1 MKRTVSKICLA
12 VLWAL
17 SLIVMVALIFFS
29 VPYLNDAI
37 TCGGVNSIG
46 QFSSKIVELVD
57 GWKLPGLSSQ
67 EWIDIFMALIV
78 VILLGISIWPAIVAY
93 KKPKAVIDNDG
104 EVTTKAA
111 SVEKN
116 EKKHGFGHFVL
127 AFFAIVVWL
136 LTLIVICG
144 MIAVFVPSIRLSMYD
159 SRTVLYWRKLAVEAL
174 SGLSGIP
181 VLGYF
186 ALFVVI
192 ILVVLIALSV
202 LLGVLAFKKPKE
214 EDEDE
219 LLAQEQATLLEGAPV
234 TVEQV
239 NAEQKVEQKQ
249 PIEKVVK
256 NDILH
261 KDERIKRGVFKG
273 LAIFLWIVEGFTLIA
288 LIAIAIPPVRHFLT
302 DHITSIG
309 YWAYMIVNNIGL
321 VWFYVGYVLVMV
333 VLALLSAWFASI
345 GYKKAKVETAPDKE
359 LEVGKNDSVVPFV
372 DSNGNFGHVVV
383 KDDSVSPLKKYSDGT
398 LTENQLDMEFDWHNY
413 VHHKPVVRIVLAVV
427 LFFVGAFLVL
437 LRVISYGRFAMF
449 KSLASFVDP
458 VNEVLD
464 RYVLNGLFGAYKN
477 IEIFS
482 IGSHAFTAA
491 QLLDGFFTVL
501 MVYILAFLVILFAT
515 FIAWC
520 FRKPGAVKRANKA
533 REKYLNS
540 IIGHDFDNEF
550 LPSASLNVGASQPK
564 DNATGEAM
572 EIDLD
577 KLGTGVKGFKSIE
590 GNYEGNIVN
599 DSTTSISLNSFE
611 SDVLIL
617 GKPLFESI
625 ADVKVQTQ
633 VPAYENIEEFAD
645 GQGNVTPV
653 DEIRPSD
660 REPSYWYDKN
670 EPVASEPIVEEVKSD
685 RPSDKTPD
693 YWYDRNFVLPI
704 QQPVIYESAT
714 AASKPVMVETKIEE
728 VVEES
733 KAKDYPTV
741 VFEPRPSDRNPS
753 YWYAKALEVASDKTP
768 DYWYNRN
775 KLKEVKDDLD
785 VVVDEKATVFVA
797 NSEEDVIETDL
808 DKRILNAI
816 EPFNLIPVEEAGE
829 KASDKAPNYWY
840 DKNEIRP
847 SDREPDYWYDKN
859 EVIEEVKE
867 DRPSDKTPDYW
878 YDKNE
883 IRPSDREPD
892 YWYNRNVVEAEENDV
907 LENDFDRR
915 VIHALNPENLTP
927 VCEEGTGEK
936 ASDEE
941 PDYWYDKNEIRPS
954 DRELSYWYDKNEP
967 VASEPVVE
975 EAKSDRP
982 SDKTPDYWYGRNEV
996 KVVEEAKSDSAS
1008 DKTPDYWYDQN
1019 EPEPEIE
1026 VIKEIRPSDRE
1037 PNYWYDKNEEVE
1049 QEPVVKEL
1057 RPSDREPWYWYG
1069 DPEPVIEKQPEEVK
1083 VEEPV
1088 YEFKGE
1094 RASNFEPE
1102 HWYHLAKI
1110 DSERRASD
1118 EDPEYWY
1125 GDSEPVIEKQP
1136 EEVKV
1141 EEPVYEFKGERAS
1154 NFEPEHWYHLAKID
1168 SERRASD
1175 EDPEY
1180 WYGDSEPVIE
1190 KQPEEVKVEEPV
1202 YEFKG
1207 ERASN
1212 FEPEHWYHLAKIDSE
1227 RRASD
1232 EDPEYWYKRN
1242 EVKKHPNVKRMGA
1255 PIPEPIEDAG
1265 FDVEPLSPVQ
1275 PIKKDEPT
1283 PLPEEGEVK
1292 PVVVAPVKLDKSD
1305 ISEVASMDNIKPV
1318 EARVVRFQLKKIKG
1332 NYKGDLTPEEAFNKA
1347 VTNQAMIVTP
1357 MLQGQGSNKGSKYL
1371 ANRASKERADVRR
1384 TGYVSAVSVNPEENH
1399 DTTKKFDKPVSEFK
1413 SIREWAQAKKKF
1425 EEEQKLLANSGNED
1439 VVEPVKPIVVVE
1451 QAPKPVESKSE
1462 ASIKKPSPVKAS
1474 IVEPLDLDDL
1484 GDLDP
1489 VTPLDPIKNKS
1500 KGE

>member
-17 SLIVMVALIFFS
+17 SLIVVVALIFFS

-67 EWIDIFMALIV
+67 GWIDIFMALIV

-104 EVTTKAA
+104 AVTTKAA

-144 MIAVFVPSIRLSMYD
+144 MIAVFVPSIRLSLYD

-234 TVEQV
+234 AVEQV

-273 LAIFLWIVEGFTLIA
+273 LAIFLWVVEGFMLIA

-302 DHITSIG
+302 DHITPIG
-309 YWAYMIVNNIGL
+309 YWAYMIVNNIGY

-449 KSLASFVDP
+449 KTLASFVEP
-458 VNEVLD
+458 VNEVID

-501 MVYILAFLVILFAT
+501 MVYILAFLVLLFAT

-572 EIDLD
+572 EFDLD

-670 EPVASEPIVEEVKSD
+670 EPVASESVVEEAKSD

-775 KLKEVKDDLD
+775 KVKEVKDDLN

-816 EPFNLIPVEEAGE
+816 EPFNLIPVEEAGD

-840 DKNEIRP
+840 GKNVIRS
-847 SDREPDYWYDKN
+847 SDREPDYWF
-859 EVIEEVKE
+859 
-867 DRPSDKTPDYW
+867 
-878 YDKNE
+878 DKNE
-883 IRPSDREPD
+883 IRSSDREPD
-892 YWYNRNVVEAEENDV
+892 YWYNRNVVETEENDV

-915 VIHALNPENLTP
+915 VIHALNPDNLTP

-954 DRELSYWYDKNEP
+954 DREPSYWYDKNEP
-967 VASEPVVE
+967 VTSEPVVE
-975 EAKSDRP
+975 EAKSDRPSDKTPDYWYENNAVCASNREPDYWYDKNEPEACEPAVEEVKSDRP

-1037 PNYWYDKNEEVE
+1037 PNYWYDKNEEIE

-1069 DPEPVIEKQPEEVK
+1069 DSEPVIEKQPEEVK
-1083 VEEPV
+1083 LEEPV

-1102 HWYHLAKI
+1102 HWYYLAKI

-1118 EDPEYWY
+1118 EE
-1125 GDSEPVIEKQP
+1125 
-1136 EEVKV
+1136 
-1141 EEPVYEFKGERAS
+1141 
-1154 NFEPEHWYHLAKID
+1154 
-1168 SERRASD
+1168 
-1175 EDPEY
+1175 
-1180 WYGDSEPVIE
+1180 
-1190 KQPEEVKVEEPV
+1190 
-1202 YEFKG
+1202 
-1207 ERASN
+1207 
-1212 FEPEHWYHLAKIDSE
+1212 
-1227 RRASD
+1227 
-1232 EDPEYWYKRN
+1232 PEYWYKRN

-1292 PVVVAPVKLDKSD
+1292 PVVVAPVKLNKSD

-1347 VTNQAMIVTP
+1347 VTNQATIVTP
-1357 MLQGQGSNKGSKYL
+1357 MLQGQGLNKGSKYL

-1399 DTTKKFDKPVSEFK
+1399 DTSKKFDKPVSEFK

>member
-17 SLIVMVALIFFS
+17 SLIVVVALIFFS

-67 EWIDIFMALIV
+67 GWIDIFMALIV

-144 MIAVFVPSIRLSMYD
+144 MIAVFVPSIRLSLYD

-214 EDEDE
+214 DEDE
-219 LLAQEQATLLEGAPV
+219 LLAQEQATLLESAPV
-234 TVEQV
+234 VEQANV
-239 NAEQKVEQKQ
+239 EQKVEQKQ

-273 LAIFLWIVEGFTLIA
+273 LAIFLWVVEGLMLIA
-288 LIAIAIPPVRHFLT
+288 LIAVAIPPVRHFLI
-302 DHITSIG
+302 DHITPIG
-309 YWAYMIVNNIGL
+309 YWAYMIVNNIGY
-321 VWFYVGYVLVMV
+321 VWFYVGYALIMV
-333 VLALLSAWFASI
+333 VLALLSALFASI

-449 KSLASFVDP
+449 KTLASFVEP
-458 VNEVLD
+458 VNKFID

-482 IGSHAFTAA
+482 IGSHSFTAA

-501 MVYILAFLVILFAT
+501 MVYILAFLVLLFAT

-625 ADVKVQTQ
+625 ADVKAQTQ

-670 EPVASEPIVEEVKSD
+670 EPVACEPVVEEVKSD

-775 KLKEVKDDLD
+775 KVKEIKDESD

-816 EPFNLIPVEEAGE
+816 EPFNLIPVEEAGD
-829 KASDKAPNYWY
+829 KASDKVPNYWY
-840 DKNEIRP
+840 DKNEIRS
-847 SDREPDYWYDKN
+847 SDREPDYWF
-859 EVIEEVKE
+859 
-867 DRPSDKTPDYW
+867 
-878 YDKNE
+878 DKNE
-883 IRPSDREPD
+883 IRSSDREPD

-915 VIHALNPENLTP
+915 VIHALNPDNLTP
-927 VCEEGTGEK
+927 VCEEETGEK

-954 DRELSYWYDKNEP
+954 DREPSYWYDKNEP
-967 VASEPVVE
+967 EACEPVVE
-975 EAKSDRP
+975 ETKSDRSSDKTPDYWYDKNEVIEEVKEDRP

-1069 DPEPVIEKQPEEVK
+1069 DPEPVIEKKPEEVK

-1118 EDPEYWY
+1118 EE
-1125 GDSEPVIEKQP
+1125 
-1136 EEVKV
+1136 
-1141 EEPVYEFKGERAS
+1141 
-1154 NFEPEHWYHLAKID
+1154 
-1168 SERRASD
+1168 
-1175 EDPEY
+1175 
-1180 WYGDSEPVIE
+1180 
-1190 KQPEEVKVEEPV
+1190 
-1202 YEFKG
+1202 
-1207 ERASN
+1207 
-1212 FEPEHWYHLAKIDSE
+1212 
-1227 RRASD
+1227 
-1232 EDPEYWYKRN
+1232 PEYWYKRN

-1292 PVVVAPVKLDKSD
+1292 PVVVAPVKLNKSD

-1318 EARVVRFQLKKIKG
+1318 EARIVRFQLKKIKG

-1399 DTTKKFDKPVSEFK
+1399 DTPKKFDKPVSEFK

-1425 EEEQKLLANSGNED
+1425 EEEQKLLVNSGNED

>member
-17 SLIVMVALIFFS
+17 SLIVVVALIFFS

-46 QFSSKIVELVD
+46 QFSSKIVKLVD

-67 EWIDIFMALIV
+67 GWIDIFMALIV

-144 MIAVFVPSIRLSMYD
+144 MIAVFVPSIRLSLYD

-214 EDEDE
+214 DEDE
-219 LLAQEQATLLEGAPV
+219 LLAQEQATLLEGAPA

-239 NAEQKVEQKQ
+239 NVEQKVEQKQ

-273 LAIFLWIVEGFTLIA
+273 LAIFLWVVEGLMLIA
-288 LIAIAIPPVRHFLT
+288 LIAVAIPPVRHFLI
-302 DHITSIG
+302 DHITPIG
-309 YWAYMIVNNIGL
+309 YWAYMIVNNIGY
-321 VWFYVGYVLVMV
+321 VWFYVGYALIMV
-333 VLALLSAWFASI
+333 VLALLSALFASI

-372 DSNGNFGHVVV
+372 DSNGNFGHVIV

-449 KSLASFVDP
+449 KTLASFVEP
-458 VNEVLD
+458 VNKFID

-501 MVYILAFLVILFAT
+501 MVYILAFLVLLFAT

-572 EIDLD
+572 EIDLEN
-577 KLGTGVKGFKSIE
+577 LGTGVKGFKSIE

-670 EPVASEPIVEEVKSD
+670 EPVACEPVVEEVKYD

-775 KLKEVKDDLD
+775 KVKEVKDDLD
-785 VVVDEKATVFVA
+785 VVVDEKATVFAA

-816 EPFNLIPVEEAGE
+816 EPFNLIPVEETVD

-840 DKNEIRP
+840 DKNVIRS
-847 SDREPDYWYDKN
+847 SDREPDYWF
-859 EVIEEVKE
+859 
-867 DRPSDKTPDYW
+867 
-878 YDKNE
+878 DKNE
-883 IRPSDREPD
+883 IRSSDREPD
-892 YWYNRNVVEAEENDV
+892 YWYNRNVVEAKENDV

-954 DRELSYWYDKNEP
+954 DREPSYWYDKNEP
-967 VASEPVVE
+967 VTSEPVVE
-975 EAKSDRP
+975 EAKSDRSSDKTPDYWYGKNEVIEEVTEDRP

-996 KVVEEAKSDSAS
+996 KVVEEVKSDSAS

-1019 EPEPEIE
+1019 EPEPEVE

-1037 PNYWYDKNEEVE
+1037 PDYWYDKNEEVE

-1083 VEEPV
+1083 LEEPV

-1118 EDPEYWY
+1118 E
-1125 GDSEPVIEKQP
+1125 EPK
-1136 EEVKV
+1136 
-1141 EEPVYEFKGERAS
+1141 
-1154 NFEPEHWYHLAKID
+1154 
-1168 SERRASD
+1168 
-1175 EDPEY
+1175 
-1180 WYGDSEPVIE
+1180 
-1190 KQPEEVKVEEPV
+1190 
-1202 YEFKG
+1202 
-1207 ERASN
+1207 
-1212 FEPEHWYHLAKIDSE
+1212 
-1227 RRASD
+1227 
-1232 EDPEYWYKRN
+1232 YWYKRN

-1292 PVVVAPVKLDKSD
+1292 PVVVAPVKLNKSD

-1318 EARVVRFQLKKIKG
+1318 EARIVRFQLKKIKG

-1399 DTTKKFDKPVSEFK
+1399 DTPKKFDKPVSEFK

>member
-17 SLIVMVALIFFS
+17 SLIVVVALIFFS

-67 EWIDIFMALIV
+67 GWIDIFMALIV

-501 MVYILAFLVILFAT
+501 MVYILAFLVLLFAT

-670 EPVASEPIVEEVKSD
+670 EPVASEPVVEEAKSD

-775 KLKEVKDDLD
+775 KVKEVKDDLD
-785 VVVDEKATVFVA
+785 VVVDERATVFVA

-816 EPFNLIPVEEAGE
+816 EPFNLIPVEEAGD

-883 IRPSDREPD
+883 IRPSDCEPD

-954 DRELSYWYDKNEP
+954 DREPSYWYDKNEP

-1118 EDPEYWY
+1118 EE
-1125 GDSEPVIEKQP
+1125 
-1136 EEVKV
+1136 
-1141 EEPVYEFKGERAS
+1141 
-1154 NFEPEHWYHLAKID
+1154 
-1168 SERRASD
+1168 
-1175 EDPEY
+1175 
-1180 WYGDSEPVIE
+1180 
-1190 KQPEEVKVEEPV
+1190 
-1202 YEFKG
+1202 
-1207 ERASN
+1207 
-1212 FEPEHWYHLAKIDSE
+1212 
-1227 RRASD
+1227 
-1232 EDPEYWYKRN
+1232 PEYWYKRN

-1357 MLQGQGSNKGSKYL
+1357 MLQGQGLNKGSKYL

>member
-17 SLIVMVALIFFS
+17 SLIVVVALIFFG

-67 EWIDIFMALIV
+67 GWIDIFMALIV

-93 KKPKAVIDNDG
+93 KKPKAVIDDDG

-144 MIAVFVPSIRLSMYD
+144 MIAVFVPSIRLSLYD

-214 EDEDE
+214 DEDE
-219 LLAQEQATLLEGAPV
+219 LLAQEQATLLEGAPA

-239 NAEQKVEQKQ
+239 NVEQKVEQKQ

-273 LAIFLWIVEGFTLIA
+273 LAIFLWIVEGFMLIA
-288 LIAIAIPPVRHFLT
+288 LIAIVIPPVRHFLI
-302 DHITSIG
+302 DHITPIG
-309 YWAYMIVNNIGL
+309 YWAYMIVNNIGY
-321 VWFYVGYVLVMV
+321 VWFYVGYALIMV
-333 VLALLSAWFASI
+333 VLALLSALFASI

-449 KSLASFVDP
+449 KTLASFVEP
-458 VNEVLD
+458 VNKFID

-501 MVYILAFLVILFAT
+501 MVYILAFLVLLFAT

-550 LPSASLNVGASQPK
+550 LPSASLNVGASKPK

-572 EIDLD
+572 EIDLEN
-577 KLGTGVKGFKSIE
+577 LGTGVKGFKSIE

-599 DSTTSISLNSFE
+599 DSITSISLNSFE

-670 EPVASEPIVEEVKSD
+670 EPVACEPVVEEAKSD

-775 KLKEVKDDLD
+775 KVKEVKDESD

-797 NSEEDVIETDL
+797 NSKEDVIETDL

-816 EPFNLIPVEEAGE
+816 EPFNLIPVEEAE
-829 KASDKAPNYWY
+829 DKASDKVPNYWY
-840 DKNEIRP
+840 DKNEIRS
-847 SDREPDYWYDKN
+847 SDREPSYWF
-859 EVIEEVKE
+859 
-867 DRPSDKTPDYW
+867 
-878 YDKNE
+878 DKNE

-915 VIHALNPENLTP
+915 VIHALNPDNLTP

-941 PDYWYDKNEIRPS
+941 PDYWYGKNEIRPS
-954 DRELSYWYDKNEP
+954 DREPSYWYDKNEP
-967 VASEPVVE
+967 VTSEPVVE

-982 SDKTPDYWYGRNEV
+982 SDKTPDYWYDKNEVIEEVKEDRPSDKTPDYWYGRNEV
-996 KVVEEAKSDSAS
+996 KVAEEVKSDSAS
-1008 DKTPDYWYDQN
+1008 DKTPDYWYAQN
-1019 EPEPEIE
+1019 EPEPEVE
-1026 VIKEIRPSDRE
+1026 VIKEI
-1037 PNYWYDKNEEVE
+1037 
-1049 QEPVVKEL
+1049 

-1083 VEEPV
+1083 LEEPV

-1118 EDPEYWY
+1118 E
-1125 GDSEPVIEKQP
+1125 EPK
-1136 EEVKV
+1136 
-1141 EEPVYEFKGERAS
+1141 
-1154 NFEPEHWYHLAKID
+1154 
-1168 SERRASD
+1168 
-1175 EDPEY
+1175 
-1180 WYGDSEPVIE
+1180 
-1190 KQPEEVKVEEPV
+1190 
-1202 YEFKG
+1202 
-1207 ERASN
+1207 
-1212 FEPEHWYHLAKIDSE
+1212 
-1227 RRASD
+1227 
-1232 EDPEYWYKRN
+1232 YWYKRN

-1275 PIKKDEPT
+1275 PIKKDEAT

-1292 PVVVAPVKLDKSD
+1292 PVVVAPVKLNKSD

-1347 VTNQAMIVTP
+1347 VTNQATIVTP

-1399 DTTKKFDKPVSEFK
+1399 DTSKKFDKPVSEFK

>member
-17 SLIVMVALIFFS
+17 SLIVVVALIFFS

-67 EWIDIFMALIV
+67 GWIDIFMALIV

-144 MIAVFVPSIRLSMYD
+144 MIAVFVPSIRLSLYD

-234 TVEQV
+234 AVEQV
-239 NAEQKVEQKQ
+239 NEEQKVEQKQ

-273 LAIFLWIVEGFTLIA
+273 LAIFLWIVEGFMLVA

-302 DHITSIG
+302 DHITPIG
-309 YWAYMIVNNIGL
+309 YWAYMIVNNIGY
-321 VWFYVGYVLVMV
+321 VWFYVGYALIMV
-333 VLALLSAWFASI
+333 VLALLSALFASI

-372 DSNGNFGHVVV
+372 DFNGNFGHVVV

-437 LRVISYGRFAMF
+437 LRVISYGKFAMF
-449 KSLASFVDP
+449 KTLASFVEP
-458 VNEVLD
+458 MNKFID
-464 RYVLNGLFGAYKN
+464 RYVLNGLFGAYNN

-501 MVYILAFLVILFAT
+501 MVYILAFLVLLFAT

-572 EIDLD
+572 EIDLEN
-577 KLGTGVKGFKSIE
+577 LGTGVKGFKSIE

-625 ADVKVQTQ
+625 ADVKAQTQ

-670 EPVASEPIVEEVKSD
+670 EPVACEPVVEEVKSD

-775 KLKEVKDDLD
+775 KVKEVKDDLD

-816 EPFNLIPVEEAGE
+816 EPFNLIPVEEAGD

-840 DKNEIRP
+840 DKNVIRS
-847 SDREPDYWYDKN
+847 SDREPDYWF
-859 EVIEEVKE
+859 
-867 DRPSDKTPDYW
+867 
-878 YDKNE
+878 DKNE
-883 IRPSDREPD
+883 IRSSDREPDYWFDKNEIRSSDREPD

-915 VIHALNPENLTP
+915 VIHALNPDNLTP

-941 PDYWYDKNEIRPS
+941 PDYWYDKNGIRPS
-954 DRELSYWYDKNEP
+954 DREPSYWYDKNAP
-967 VASEPVVE
+967 VTSEPVVE

-1118 EDPEYWY
+1118 EE
-1125 GDSEPVIEKQP
+1125 
-1136 EEVKV
+1136 
-1141 EEPVYEFKGERAS
+1141 
-1154 NFEPEHWYHLAKID
+1154 
-1168 SERRASD
+1168 
-1175 EDPEY
+1175 
-1180 WYGDSEPVIE
+1180 
-1190 KQPEEVKVEEPV
+1190 
-1202 YEFKG
+1202 
-1207 ERASN
+1207 
-1212 FEPEHWYHLAKIDSE
+1212 
-1227 RRASD
+1227 
-1232 EDPEYWYKRN
+1232 PEYWYKRN

-1292 PVVVAPVKLDKSD
+1292 PVVVAPVKLNKSD

-1318 EARVVRFQLKKIKG
+1318 EARIVRFQLKKIKG

-1399 DTTKKFDKPVSEFK
+1399 DTPKKFDKPVSEFK

>member
-17 SLIVMVALIFFS
+17 SLIVVVALIFFS

-144 MIAVFVPSIRLSMYD
+144 MIAVFVPSIRLSLYD

-273 LAIFLWIVEGFTLIA
+273 LAIFLWIVEGFMLIA

-302 DHITSIG
+302 DHITPIG
-309 YWAYMIVNNIGL
+309 YWAYMIVNNIGY
-321 VWFYVGYVLVMV
+321 VWFYVGYALIMV

-458 VNEVLD
+458 VNKFID

-501 MVYILAFLVILFAT
+501 MVYILAFLVLLFAT

-572 EIDLD
+572 KIDLD

-670 EPVASEPIVEEVKSD
+670 EPEACEPVVEEVKSD

-775 KLKEVKDDLD
+775 KVKEVKDDLN
-785 VVVDEKATVFVA
+785 VVVDERATVFVA

-816 EPFNLIPVEEAGE
+816 EPFNLIPVEEAGD

-847 SDREPDYWYDKN
+847 SDREPDYWFDKN

-878 YDKNE
+878 YENNAVCA
-883 IRPSDREPD
+883 SDREPD

-915 VIHALNPENLTP
+915 VIHALNPDNLTP

-954 DRELSYWYDKNEP
+954 DREPSYWYDKNEP
-967 VASEPVVE
+967 VTSEPVVE
-975 EAKSDRP
+975 EAKSDRPSDKTPDYWYENNAVCASNREPDYWYDKNEPEACEPVVEEVKSDRP

-1049 QEPVVKEL
+1049 LEPVVKEL

-1083 VEEPV
+1083 FEEPV

-1118 EDPEYWY
+1118 EEPEYWY

-1136 EEVKV
+1136 EEVKF

-1175 EDPEY
+1175 EE
-1180 WYGDSEPVIE
+1180 
-1190 KQPEEVKVEEPV
+1190 
-1202 YEFKG
+1202 
-1207 ERASN
+1207 
-1212 FEPEHWYHLAKIDSE
+1212 
-1227 RRASD
+1227 
-1232 EDPEYWYKRN
+1232 PEYWYKRN

-1292 PVVVAPVKLDKSD
+1292 PVVAPVKLDKSD

-1332 NYKGDLTPEEAFNKA
+1332 NYKGNLTPEEAFNKA

-1357 MLQGQGSNKGSKYL
+1357 MLQGQGLNRGSKYL

-1399 DTTKKFDKPVSEFK
+1399 DTSKKFDKPVSEFK

>member
-17 SLIVMVALIFFS
+17 SLIVVVALIFFS

-67 EWIDIFMALIV
+67 GWIDIFMALIV
-78 VILLGISIWPAIVAY
+78 VILLGISIWPAVVAY

-144 MIAVFVPSIRLSMYD
+144 MIAVFVPSIRLSLYY

-214 EDEDE
+214 DEDE
-219 LLAQEQATLLEGAPV
+219 LLAQEQATLLENAPV
-234 TVEQV
+234 AVEQV

-273 LAIFLWIVEGFTLIA
+273 LAIFLWVVEGLMLIA
-288 LIAIAIPPVRHFLT
+288 LIAVAIPPVRHFLI
-302 DHITSIG
+302 DHITPIG
-309 YWAYMIVNNIGL
+309 YWAYMIVNNIGY
-321 VWFYVGYVLVMV
+321 VWFYVGYALIMV
-333 VLALLSAWFASI
+333 VLALLSALFASI

-449 KSLASFVDP
+449 KTLASFVDP

-501 MVYILAFLVILFAT
+501 MVYILAFLVLLFAT

-572 EIDLD
+572 EFDLD

-670 EPVASEPIVEEVKSD
+670 EPEACEPIVEEVKSD

-775 KLKEVKDDLD
+775 KVKEIKDESD

-816 EPFNLIPVEEAGE
+816 EPFNLIPVEEAGD

-840 DKNEIRP
+840 DKNVIRS
-847 SDREPDYWYDKN
+847 SDREPDYWF
-859 EVIEEVKE
+859 
-867 DRPSDKTPDYW
+867 
-878 YDKNE
+878 DKNE
-883 IRPSDREPD
+883 IRSSDREPDYWFDKNEIRSSDREPD
-892 YWYNRNVVEAEENDV
+892 YWYNRNVVETEENDV

-915 VIHALNPENLTP
+915 VIHALNPDNLTP

-954 DRELSYWYDKNEP
+954 DREPSYWYDKNEP
-967 VASEPVVE
+967 VTSEPVVE

-1019 EPEPEIE
+1019 EPEPVIE

-1037 PNYWYDKNEEVE
+1037 PDYWFDKNEEVE
-1049 QEPVVKEL
+1049 LEPVVKEL

-1118 EDPEYWY
+1118 EE
-1125 GDSEPVIEKQP
+1125 
-1136 EEVKV
+1136 
-1141 EEPVYEFKGERAS
+1141 
-1154 NFEPEHWYHLAKID
+1154 
-1168 SERRASD
+1168 
-1175 EDPEY
+1175 
-1180 WYGDSEPVIE
+1180 
-1190 KQPEEVKVEEPV
+1190 
-1202 YEFKG
+1202 
-1207 ERASN
+1207 
-1212 FEPEHWYHLAKIDSE
+1212 
-1227 RRASD
+1227 
-1232 EDPEYWYKRN
+1232 PEYWYKRN

-1292 PVVVAPVKLDKSD
+1292 PVVVAPVKLNKSD

-1347 VTNQAMIVTP
+1347 VTNQATIVTP

>member
-17 SLIVMVALIFFS
+17 SLIVVVALIFFS

-67 EWIDIFMALIV
+67 GWIDIFMALIV

-234 TVEQV
+234 AVEQV
-239 NAEQKVEQKQ
+239 NAEQKVEKKQ

-273 LAIFLWIVEGFTLIA
+273 LAIFLWVVEGFMLIA

-302 DHITSIG
+302 DHITPIG
-309 YWAYMIVNNIGL
+309 YWAYMIVNNIGY
-321 VWFYVGYVLVMV
+321 VWFYVGYALIMV
-333 VLALLSAWFASI
+333 VLALLSALFASI

-449 KSLASFVDP
+449 KTLASFVEP
-458 VNEVLD
+458 MNKFID

-482 IGSHAFTAA
+482 IGLHAFTAA

-501 MVYILAFLVILFAT
+501 MVYILAFLVLLFAT

-625 ADVKVQTQ
+625 ADVKAQTQ

-670 EPVASEPIVEEVKSD
+670 EPVASEPVVEEVKSD

-775 KLKEVKDDLD
+775 KVKEVKDDLN

-816 EPFNLIPVEEAGE
+816 EPFNLIPVEEAGD
-829 KASDKAPNYWY
+829 KASDKVPNYWY

-878 YDKNE
+878 YENNAVCA
-883 IRPSDREPD
+883 SDREPD

-915 VIHALNPENLTP
+915 VIHALNPDNLTP

-941 PDYWYDKNEIRPS
+941 PNYWYDKNEIRSS
-954 DRELSYWYDKNEP
+954 DREPSYWYDKNEP

-975 EAKSDRP
+975 EAKFDRS

-1026 VIKEIRPSDRE
+1026 VIKEIRPSDHE
-1037 PNYWYDKNEEVE
+1037 PNYWYDKNEEIE

-1083 VEEPV
+1083 LEETV

-1118 EDPEYWY
+1118 EE
-1125 GDSEPVIEKQP
+1125 
-1136 EEVKV
+1136 
-1141 EEPVYEFKGERAS
+1141 
-1154 NFEPEHWYHLAKID
+1154 
-1168 SERRASD
+1168 
-1175 EDPEY
+1175 
-1180 WYGDSEPVIE
+1180 
-1190 KQPEEVKVEEPV
+1190 
-1202 YEFKG
+1202 
-1207 ERASN
+1207 
-1212 FEPEHWYHLAKIDSE
+1212 
-1227 RRASD
+1227 
-1232 EDPEYWYKRN
+1232 PEYWYKRN

-1347 VTNQAMIVTP
+1347 VTNQATIVTP

-1384 TGYVSAVSVNPEENH
+1384 TGYVSAVSVNPGENH

-1462 ASIKKPSPVKAS
+1462 ASTKKPSPVKAS

>member
-17 SLIVMVALIFFS
+17 SLIVVAALIFFG

-67 EWIDIFMALIV
+67 GWIDIFMALIV

-104 EVTTKAA
+104 EVTTRAA

-144 MIAVFVPSIRLSMYD
+144 MIAVFVPSIRLSLYD

-214 EDEDE
+214 DEDE
-219 LLAQEQATLLEGAPV
+219 LLAQEQATLLEGAPA

-239 NAEQKVEQKQ
+239 NVEQKVEQKQ

-273 LAIFLWIVEGFTLIA
+273 LAIFLWIVEGFMLIA
-288 LIAIAIPPVRHFLT
+288 LIAIAIPPVRHFLI
-302 DHITSIG
+302 DHITPIG
-309 YWAYMIVNNIGL
+309 YWAYMIVNNIGY
-321 VWFYVGYVLVMV
+321 VWFYVGYALIMV
-333 VLALLSAWFASI
+333 VLALLSALFASI

-449 KSLASFVDP
+449 KTLASFVEP
-458 VNEVLD
+458 VNKFID

-501 MVYILAFLVILFAT
+501 MVYILAFLVLLFAT

-633 VPAYENIEEFAD
+633 VPAYEKIEEFAD

-670 EPVASEPIVEEVKSD
+670 EPVACEPVVEEAKSD

-775 KLKEVKDDLD
+775 KVEVKDDSG

-797 NSEEDVIETDL
+797 NSKEDVIETDL

-816 EPFNLIPVEEAGE
+816 EPFNLIPVEEAGD

-840 DKNEIRP
+840 DKNEIRS
-847 SDREPDYWYDKN
+847 SDREPDYWF
-859 EVIEEVKE
+859 
-867 DRPSDKTPDYW
+867 
-878 YDKNE
+878 DKNE
-883 IRPSDREPD
+883 IRPSNREPD

-915 VIHALNPENLTP
+915 VIHALNPDNLTP

-936 ASDEE
+936 ASDKE

-954 DRELSYWYDKNEP
+954 DREPSYWYDKNEP
-967 VASEPVVE
+967 EACEPVVE
-975 EAKSDRP
+975 EAKSDRSSDKTPDYWYDKNEVFEEVKEDRP

-996 KVVEEAKSDSAS
+996 KVVEEVKSDSAS

-1019 EPEPEIE
+1019 EPEPEVE
-1026 VIKEIRPSDRE
+1026 VIKEI
-1037 PNYWYDKNEEVE
+1037 
-1049 QEPVVKEL
+1049 

-1083 VEEPV
+1083 LEEPV

-1118 EDPEYWY
+1118 E
-1125 GDSEPVIEKQP
+1125 EPK
-1136 EEVKV
+1136 
-1141 EEPVYEFKGERAS
+1141 
-1154 NFEPEHWYHLAKID
+1154 
-1168 SERRASD
+1168 
-1175 EDPEY
+1175 
-1180 WYGDSEPVIE
+1180 
-1190 KQPEEVKVEEPV
+1190 
-1202 YEFKG
+1202 
-1207 ERASN
+1207 
-1212 FEPEHWYHLAKIDSE
+1212 
-1227 RRASD
+1227 
-1232 EDPEYWYKRN
+1232 YWYKRN

-1275 PIKKDEPT
+1275 PIKKDEAT

-1292 PVVVAPVKLDKSD
+1292 PVVVAPVKLNKSD

-1347 VTNQAMIVTP
+1347 VTNQATIVTP

-1399 DTTKKFDKPVSEFK
+1399 DTSKKFDKPVSEFK

-1462 ASIKKPSPVKAS
+1462 ASIKKPSPIKAS

>member
-17 SLIVMVALIFFS
+17 SLIVVVALIFFG

-46 QFSSKIVELVD
+46 QFSSKIVKLVD

-67 EWIDIFMALIV
+67 GWIDIFMALIV

-144 MIAVFVPSIRLSMYD
+144 MIAVFVPSIRLSLYD

-214 EDEDE
+214 DEDE
-219 LLAQEQATLLEGAPV
+219 LLAQEQATLLEGAPA

-239 NAEQKVEQKQ
+239 NVEQKVEQKQ

-273 LAIFLWIVEGFTLIA
+273 LAIFLWVVEGLMLIA
-288 LIAIAIPPVRHFLT
+288 LIAIAIPPVRHFLI
-302 DHITSIG
+302 DHITPIG
-309 YWAYMIVNNIGL
+309 YWAYMIVNNIGY
-321 VWFYVGYVLVMV
+321 VWFYVGYALIMV
-333 VLALLSAWFASI
+333 VLALLSALFASI

-449 KSLASFVDP
+449 KSLASFVEP
-458 VNEVLD
+458 VNKFID

-501 MVYILAFLVILFAT
+501 MVYILAFLVLLFAT

-572 EIDLD
+572 EIDLEN
-577 KLGTGVKGFKSIE
+577 LGTGVKGFKSIE

-670 EPVASEPIVEEVKSD
+670 EPVVCEPVVEEAKSD

-741 VFEPRPSDRNPS
+741 VFEPRHSDRNPS

-775 KLKEVKDDLD
+775 KVKEVKDDLD

-816 EPFNLIPVEEAGE
+816 EPFNLIPVEEAGD

-840 DKNEIRP
+840 DKNEIRS
-847 SDREPDYWYDKN
+847 SDREPDYWF
-859 EVIEEVKE
+859 
-867 DRPSDKTPDYW
+867 
-878 YDKNE
+878 DKNE
-883 IRPSDREPD
+883 IRSSDREPD
-892 YWYNRNVVEAEENDV
+892 YWYNRNVVEAKENDV

-927 VCEEGTGEK
+927 VCEEETGEK
-936 ASDEE
+936 ASDKE

-954 DRELSYWYDKNEP
+954 DRESSYWYDKNEP
-967 VASEPVVE
+967 VTSEP
-975 EAKSDRP
+975 
-982 SDKTPDYWYGRNEV
+982 
-996 KVVEEAKSDSAS
+996 VVEEAKSDSAS

-1057 RPSDREPWYWYG
+1057 RPSDREPWFWYG

-1118 EDPEYWY
+1118 EE
-1125 GDSEPVIEKQP
+1125 
-1136 EEVKV
+1136 
-1141 EEPVYEFKGERAS
+1141 
-1154 NFEPEHWYHLAKID
+1154 
-1168 SERRASD
+1168 
-1175 EDPEY
+1175 
-1180 WYGDSEPVIE
+1180 
-1190 KQPEEVKVEEPV
+1190 
-1202 YEFKG
+1202 
-1207 ERASN
+1207 
-1212 FEPEHWYHLAKIDSE
+1212 
-1227 RRASD
+1227 
-1232 EDPEYWYKRN
+1232 PEYWYKRN

-1292 PVVVAPVKLDKSD
+1292 PVVVAPVKLNKSD

-1318 EARVVRFQLKKIKG
+1318 EARIVRFQLKKIKG

-1399 DTTKKFDKPVSEFK
+1399 DTPKKFDKPVSEFK

>member
-17 SLIVMVALIFFS
+17 SLIVVVALIFFS

-46 QFSSKIVELVD
+46 QFSSKIVKLVD

-67 EWIDIFMALIV
+67 GWIDIFMALIV

-144 MIAVFVPSIRLSMYD
+144 MIAVFVPSIRLSLYD

-214 EDEDE
+214 DEDE

-234 TVEQV
+234 VEQV
-239 NAEQKVEQKQ
+239 NVEQKVEQKQ

-273 LAIFLWIVEGFTLIA
+273 LAIFLWVVEGLMLIA

-302 DHITSIG
+302 DHITPIG
-309 YWAYMIVNNIGL
+309 YWAYMIVNNIGY
-321 VWFYVGYVLVMV
+321 VWFYVGYALIMV
-333 VLALLSAWFASI
+333 VLALLSALFASI

-437 LRVISYGRFAMF
+437 LRVISYGKFAMF
-449 KSLASFVDP
+449 KTLASFVEP
-458 VNEVLD
+458 VNKFID

-501 MVYILAFLVILFAT
+501 MVYIFAFLVLLFAT

-625 ADVKVQTQ
+625 ADVKAQTQ
-633 VPAYENIEEFAD
+633 APVYENIEEFAD

-670 EPVASEPIVEEVKSD
+670 EPVACEPVVEEVKSD

-775 KLKEVKDDLD
+775 KVKEVKNDLD

-816 EPFNLIPVEEAGE
+816 EPFNLIPVEEAGD

-840 DKNEIRP
+840 DKNEIRS
-847 SDREPDYWYDKN
+847 SDREPDYWF
-859 EVIEEVKE
+859 
-867 DRPSDKTPDYW
+867 
-878 YDKNE
+878 DKNE
-883 IRPSDREPD
+883 IRSSDREPD

-915 VIHALNPENLTP
+915 VIHALNPDNLTP

-954 DRELSYWYDKNEP
+954 DREPSYWYDKNEP
-967 VASEPVVE
+967 VTSEPVVEEAKSDRPSDKTPDYWYENNAVCASNREPDYWYDKNETEASEPVVE

-982 SDKTPDYWYGRNEV
+982 SDRTPDYWYGRNEV

-1057 RPSDREPWYWYG
+1057 RPSDREPWFWYG

-1083 VEEPV
+1083 LEEPV

-1118 EDPEYWY
+1118 EE
-1125 GDSEPVIEKQP
+1125 
-1136 EEVKV
+1136 
-1141 EEPVYEFKGERAS
+1141 
-1154 NFEPEHWYHLAKID
+1154 
-1168 SERRASD
+1168 
-1175 EDPEY
+1175 
-1180 WYGDSEPVIE
+1180 
-1190 KQPEEVKVEEPV
+1190 
-1202 YEFKG
+1202 
-1207 ERASN
+1207 
-1212 FEPEHWYHLAKIDSE
+1212 
-1227 RRASD
+1227 
-1232 EDPEYWYKRN
+1232 PEYWYKRN

-1292 PVVVAPVKLDKSD
+1292 PVVVAPVKLNKSD

-1318 EARVVRFQLKKIKG
+1318 EARIVRFQLKKIKG

-1399 DTTKKFDKPVSEFK
+1399 DTPKKFDKPVSEFK

-1425 EEEQKLLANSGNED
+1425 EEEQKLLVNSGNED

-1462 ASIKKPSPVKAS
+1462 ASIKKSSPVKAS

>member
-17 SLIVMVALIFFS
+17 SLIVVVALIFFG

-57 GWKLPGLSSQ
+57 GWKLPCLSSQ
-67 EWIDIFMALIV
+67 GWIDIFMALIV

-111 SVEKN
+111 SAEKN

-144 MIAVFVPSIRLSMYD
+144 MIAVFVPSIRLSLYD

-181 VLGYF
+181 VLVYF

-214 EDEDE
+214 DEDE
-219 LLAQEQATLLEGAPV
+219 LLAQEQATLLEGAPA
-234 TVEQV
+234 TAEQV
-239 NAEQKVEQKQ
+239 NVEQKVEQKQ

-273 LAIFLWIVEGFTLIA
+273 LAIFLWIVEGFMLIA
-288 LIAIAIPPVRHFLT
+288 LIAIAIPPVRHFLI
-302 DHITSIG
+302 DHITPIG
-309 YWAYMIVNNIGL
+309 YWAYMIVNNIGY
-321 VWFYVGYVLVMV
+321 VWFYVGYALIMV
-333 VLALLSAWFASI
+333 VLALLSALFASI

-449 KSLASFVDP
+449 KTLASFVEP
-458 VNEVLD
+458 VNKFID

-501 MVYILAFLVILFAT
+501 MVYILAFLVLLFAT

-550 LPSASLNVGASQPK
+550 LPSASLNVGASKPK

-572 EIDLD
+572 EIDLEN
-577 KLGTGVKGFKSIE
+577 LGTGVKGFKSIE

-670 EPVASEPIVEEVKSD
+670 EPVACEPVVEEAKSD

-693 YWYDRNFVLPI
+693 YWYNRNFVLPI

-775 KLKEVKDDLD
+775 KVKEVKDESDA
-785 VVVDEKATVFVA
+785 VVDEKATMFVA

-816 EPFNLIPVEEAGE
+816 EPFNLIPVEEAE
-829 KASDKAPNYWY
+829 DKASDKAPNYWY
-840 DKNEIRP
+840 DKNEIRS
-847 SDREPDYWYDKN
+847 SDREPSYWF
-859 EVIEEVKE
+859 
-867 DRPSDKTPDYW
+867 
-878 YDKNE
+878 DKNE

-915 VIHALNPENLTP
+915 VIHALNPDNLTP

-954 DRELSYWYDKNEP
+954 DCEPSYWYDKNEP
-967 VASEPVVE
+967 EACEPVVE
-975 EAKSDRP
+975 EAKSDRSSDKTP
-982 SDKTPDYWYGRNEV
+982 DYWYGKNEVIEEVKEDRSSDKTPDYWYGRNEV
-996 KVVEEAKSDSAS
+996 KVVEEVKSDSAS

-1026 VIKEIRPSDRE
+1026 VI
-1037 PNYWYDKNEEVE
+1037 
-1049 QEPVVKEL
+1049 KEL

-1083 VEEPV
+1083 LEEPV

-1094 RASNFEPE
+1094 RASNFETE

-1118 EDPEYWY
+1118 E
-1125 GDSEPVIEKQP
+1125 EPK
-1136 EEVKV
+1136 
-1141 EEPVYEFKGERAS
+1141 
-1154 NFEPEHWYHLAKID
+1154 
-1168 SERRASD
+1168 
-1175 EDPEY
+1175 
-1180 WYGDSEPVIE
+1180 
-1190 KQPEEVKVEEPV
+1190 
-1202 YEFKG
+1202 
-1207 ERASN
+1207 
-1212 FEPEHWYHLAKIDSE
+1212 
-1227 RRASD
+1227 
-1232 EDPEYWYKRN
+1232 YWYKRN

-1275 PIKKDEPT
+1275 PIKKDEAT

-1292 PVVVAPVKLDKSD
+1292 PVVVAPVKLNKSD

-1347 VTNQAMIVTP
+1347 VTNQATIVTP

-1399 DTTKKFDKPVSEFK
+1399 DTSKKFDKPVSEFK

>member
-17 SLIVMVALIFFS
+17 SLIVVVALIFFG

-46 QFSSKIVELVD
+46 QFSSKIVKLVD

-67 EWIDIFMALIV
+67 GWIDIFMALIV

-144 MIAVFVPSIRLSMYD
+144 MIAVFVPSIRLSLYD

-214 EDEDE
+214 DEDE
-219 LLAQEQATLLEGAPV
+219 LLAQEQATLLEGAPA

-239 NAEQKVEQKQ
+239 NVEQKVEQKQ

-273 LAIFLWIVEGFTLIA
+273 LAIFLWIVEGFMLIA
-288 LIAIAIPPVRHFLT
+288 LIAIAIPSVRHFLI
-302 DHITSIG
+302 DHITPIG
-309 YWAYMIVNNIGL
+309 YWAYMIVNNIGY
-321 VWFYVGYVLVMV
+321 VWFYVGYALIMV
-333 VLALLSAWFASI
+333 VLALLSALFASI

-383 KDDSVSPLKKYSDGT
+383 KDDSVSPLKKYSYGT

-449 KSLASFVDP
+449 KSLASFVEP
-458 VNEVLD
+458 VNKFID

-501 MVYILAFLVILFAT
+501 MVYILAFLVLLFAT

-670 EPVASEPIVEEVKSD
+670 EPVACEPVVEEVKSD

-775 KLKEVKDDLD
+775 KVKEVKDDLD

-797 NSEEDVIETDL
+797 NSKEDVIETDL

-816 EPFNLIPVEEAGE
+816 EPFNLIPVEEAGD

-840 DKNEIRP
+840 DKNEIRS
-847 SDREPDYWYDKN
+847 SDREPDYWF
-859 EVIEEVKE
+859 
-867 DRPSDKTPDYW
+867 
-878 YDKNE
+878 DKNE
-883 IRPSDREPD
+883 IRSSDREPDYWFDKNEIRSSDREPD
-892 YWYNRNVVEAEENDV
+892 YWYNRNVVEAKENDV

-915 VIHALNPENLTP
+915 VIHALNPDNLTP

-936 ASDEE
+936 ASDKE

-954 DRELSYWYDKNEP
+954 DREPSYWYDKNEP
-967 VASEPVVE
+967 IASEP
-975 EAKSDRP
+975 
-982 SDKTPDYWYGRNEV
+982 
-996 KVVEEAKSDSAS
+996 VVEEAKSDSAS

-1019 EPEPEIE
+1019 EPEPVIE

-1057 RPSDREPWYWYG
+1057 RPSDREPWFWYG

-1118 EDPEYWY
+1118 E
-1125 GDSEPVIEKQP
+1125 EPK
-1136 EEVKV
+1136 
-1141 EEPVYEFKGERAS
+1141 
-1154 NFEPEHWYHLAKID
+1154 
-1168 SERRASD
+1168 
-1175 EDPEY
+1175 
-1180 WYGDSEPVIE
+1180 
-1190 KQPEEVKVEEPV
+1190 
-1202 YEFKG
+1202 
-1207 ERASN
+1207 
-1212 FEPEHWYHLAKIDSE
+1212 
-1227 RRASD
+1227 
-1232 EDPEYWYKRN
+1232 YWYKRN

-1292 PVVVAPVKLDKSD
+1292 PVVVAPVKLNKSD

-1318 EARVVRFQLKKIKG
+1318 EARIVRFQLKKIKG

-1399 DTTKKFDKPVSEFK
+1399 DTSKKFDKPVSEFK

-1451 QAPKPVESKSE
+1451 QAPKPVENKSE
-1462 ASIKKPSPVKAS
+1462 ASIKKPSPIKAS

>member
-17 SLIVMVALIFFS
+17 SLIVVVALIFFS

-482 IGSHAFTAA
+482 IGSHTFTAA

-501 MVYILAFLVILFAT
+501 MVYILAFLVLLFAT

-670 EPVASEPIVEEVKSD
+670 EPVASEPVVEEVKSD

-775 KLKEVKDDLD
+775 KVKEVKDDLD

-816 EPFNLIPVEEAGE
+816 EPFNLIPVEEAGD

-883 IRPSDREPD
+883 IRPSDCEPD

-954 DRELSYWYDKNEP
+954 DREPSYWYDKNEP

-1069 DPEPVIEKQPEEVK
+1069 DPEPVIEKQSEEVK

-1118 EDPEYWY
+1118 EE
-1125 GDSEPVIEKQP
+1125 
-1136 EEVKV
+1136 
-1141 EEPVYEFKGERAS
+1141 
-1154 NFEPEHWYHLAKID
+1154 
-1168 SERRASD
+1168 
-1175 EDPEY
+1175 
-1180 WYGDSEPVIE
+1180 
-1190 KQPEEVKVEEPV
+1190 
-1202 YEFKG
+1202 
-1207 ERASN
+1207 
-1212 FEPEHWYHLAKIDSE
+1212 
-1227 RRASD
+1227 
-1232 EDPEYWYKRN
+1232 PEYWYKRN

-1347 VTNQAMIVTP
+1347 VTNQATIVTP
-1357 MLQGQGSNKGSKYL
+1357 MLQGQGLNKGSKYL

>member
-17 SLIVMVALIFFS
+17 SLIVMVALFFFS

-181 VLGYF
+181 VLGFF

-234 TVEQV
+234 AVEQV

-273 LAIFLWIVEGFTLIA
+273 LAIFLWVVEGFTLIA

-302 DHITSIG
+302 DHITAIG

-501 MVYILAFLVILFAT
+501 MVYILAFLVLLFAT

-670 EPVASEPIVEEVKSD
+670 EPVASEPVVEEAKSDRPSDKTPDYWYGRNEVKVVEEVKSD

-775 KLKEVKDDLD
+775 KVKEVKDDLD

-859 EVIEEVKE
+859 EVFEEVKE

-883 IRPSDREPD
+883 IRPSDCEPD

-915 VIHALNPENLTP
+915 VIHALNPDNLTP
-927 VCEEGTGEK
+927 VCEEETGEK

-954 DRELSYWYDKNEP
+954 DREPSYWYDKNEP

-975 EAKSDRP
+975 E
-982 SDKTPDYWYGRNEV
+982 V
-996 KVVEEAKSDSAS
+996 KSDSAS

-1019 EPEPEIE
+1019 EPVPEIE

-1118 EDPEYWY
+1118 EE
-1125 GDSEPVIEKQP
+1125 
-1136 EEVKV
+1136 
-1141 EEPVYEFKGERAS
+1141 
-1154 NFEPEHWYHLAKID
+1154 
-1168 SERRASD
+1168 
-1175 EDPEY
+1175 
-1180 WYGDSEPVIE
+1180 
-1190 KQPEEVKVEEPV
+1190 
-1202 YEFKG
+1202 
-1207 ERASN
+1207 
-1212 FEPEHWYHLAKIDSE
+1212 
-1227 RRASD
+1227 
-1232 EDPEYWYKRN
+1232 PEYWYKRN

-1357 MLQGQGSNKGSKYL
+1357 MLQGQGLNKGSKYL

>member
-17 SLIVMVALIFFS
+17 SLIVVVALIFFS

-67 EWIDIFMALIV
+67 GWIDIFMALIV

-144 MIAVFVPSIRLSMYD
+144 MIAVFVPSIRLSLYD

-214 EDEDE
+214 DKDE
-219 LLAQEQATLLEGAPV
+219 LLAQEQATLLENAPV
-234 TVEQV
+234 AVEQV

-273 LAIFLWIVEGFTLIA
+273 LAIFLWVVEGLMLIA
-288 LIAIAIPPVRHFLT
+288 LIAVAIPPVRHFLT
-302 DHITSIG
+302 DHITPIG
-309 YWAYMIVNNIGL
+309 YWAYMIVNNIGY
-321 VWFYVGYVLVMV
+321 VWFYVGYALIMV
-333 VLALLSAWFASI
+333 VLALLSALFASI

-449 KSLASFVDP
+449 KSLASFVNP
-458 VNEVLD
+458 VNEVID

-501 MVYILAFLVILFAT
+501 MVYILAFLVLLFAT

-572 EIDLD
+572 EFDLD

-670 EPVASEPIVEEVKSD
+670 EPVACEPIVEEAKSD

-775 KLKEVKDDLD
+775 KVKEIKDESD

-816 EPFNLIPVEEAGE
+816 EPFNLIPVEEAGD
-829 KASDKAPNYWY
+829 KASDKVPNYWY
-840 DKNEIRP
+840 DKNVIRS
-847 SDREPDYWYDKN
+847 SDREPDYWF
-859 EVIEEVKE
+859 
-867 DRPSDKTPDYW
+867 
-878 YDKNE
+878 DKNE
-883 IRPSDREPD
+883 IRSSDREPDYWFDKNEIRSSDREPD
-892 YWYNRNVVEAEENDV
+892 YWYNRNVVETEENDV

-915 VIHALNPENLTP
+915 VIHALNPDNLTP

-954 DRELSYWYDKNEP
+954 DREPSYWYDKNEP
-967 VASEPVVE
+967 VTSEPVVEEAKSDRPSDKTPDYWYGRNEVKVVE

-1118 EDPEYWY
+1118 EE
-1125 GDSEPVIEKQP
+1125 
-1136 EEVKV
+1136 
-1141 EEPVYEFKGERAS
+1141 
-1154 NFEPEHWYHLAKID
+1154 
-1168 SERRASD
+1168 
-1175 EDPEY
+1175 
-1180 WYGDSEPVIE
+1180 
-1190 KQPEEVKVEEPV
+1190 
-1202 YEFKG
+1202 
-1207 ERASN
+1207 
-1212 FEPEHWYHLAKIDSE
+1212 
-1227 RRASD
+1227 
-1232 EDPEYWYKRN
+1232 PEYWYKRN

-1292 PVVVAPVKLDKSD
+1292 PVVVAPVKLNKSD

-1347 VTNQAMIVTP
+1347 VTNQATIVTP

>member
-17 SLIVMVALIFFS
+17 SLIVVVALIFFG

-67 EWIDIFMALIV
+67 GWIDIFMALIV

-104 EVTTKAA
+104 EVTTRAA

-144 MIAVFVPSIRLSMYD
+144 MIAVFVPSIRLSLYD

-214 EDEDE
+214 DEDE

-239 NAEQKVEQKQ
+239 NVEQKVEQKQ

-273 LAIFLWIVEGFTLIA
+273 LAIFLWIVEGFMLIA
-288 LIAIAIPPVRHFLT
+288 LIVIAIPPVRHFLI
-302 DHITSIG
+302 DHITPIG
-309 YWAYMIVNNIGL
+309 YWAYMIVNNIGY
-321 VWFYVGYVLVMV
+321 VWFYVGYALIMV
-333 VLALLSAWFASI
+333 VLALLSALFASI

-449 KSLASFVDP
+449 KTLASFVEP
-458 VNEVLD
+458 VKKFID

-501 MVYILAFLVILFAT
+501 MVYILAFLVLLFAT

-670 EPVASEPIVEEVKSD
+670 EPVACEPVVEEAKSD

-775 KLKEVKDDLD
+775 KVEVKDDSG

-816 EPFNLIPVEEAGE
+816 EPFNLIPIEEAGD

-840 DKNEIRP
+840 DKNEIRS
-847 SDREPDYWYDKN
+847 SDREPDYWF
-859 EVIEEVKE
+859 
-867 DRPSDKTPDYW
+867 
-878 YDKNE
+878 DKNE
-883 IRPSDREPD
+883 IRPSNREPD

-915 VIHALNPENLTP
+915 VIHALNPDNLTP

-936 ASDEE
+936 ASDKE

-954 DRELSYWYDKNEP
+954 DREPSYWYDKNEP
-967 VASEPVVE
+967 EACEPVVE
-975 EAKSDRP
+975 EAKSDRS

-996 KVVEEAKSDSAS
+996 KVVEEVKSDSAS

-1037 PNYWYDKNEEVE
+1037 PDYWYDKNEEVE

-1083 VEEPV
+1083 LEEPV

-1118 EDPEYWY
+1118 E
-1125 GDSEPVIEKQP
+1125 EPK
-1136 EEVKV
+1136 
-1141 EEPVYEFKGERAS
+1141 
-1154 NFEPEHWYHLAKID
+1154 
-1168 SERRASD
+1168 
-1175 EDPEY
+1175 
-1180 WYGDSEPVIE
+1180 
-1190 KQPEEVKVEEPV
+1190 
-1202 YEFKG
+1202 
-1207 ERASN
+1207 
-1212 FEPEHWYHLAKIDSE
+1212 
-1227 RRASD
+1227 
-1232 EDPEYWYKRN
+1232 YWYKRN

-1275 PIKKDEPT
+1275 PIKKDEAT

-1292 PVVVAPVKLDKSD
+1292 PVVVAPVKLNKSD

-1347 VTNQAMIVTP
+1347 VTNQATIVTP

-1399 DTTKKFDKPVSEFK
+1399 DTSKKFDKPVSEFK

>member
-17 SLIVMVALIFFS
+17 SLIVVVALIFFG

-67 EWIDIFMALIV
+67 GWIDIFMALIV

-111 SVEKN
+111 SVEKS
-116 EKKHGFGHFVL
+116 ERKHGFGHFVL

-144 MIAVFVPSIRLSMYD
+144 MIAVFVPSIRLSLYD

-214 EDEDE
+214 DEDE
-219 LLAQEQATLLEGAPV
+219 LLAQEQATLLEGAPA

-239 NAEQKVEQKQ
+239 NVEQKVEQKQ

-273 LAIFLWIVEGFTLIA
+273 LAIFLWIVEGFMLIA
-288 LIAIAIPPVRHFLT
+288 LIAIAIPPVRHFLI
-302 DHITSIG
+302 DHITPIG
-309 YWAYMIVNNIGL
+309 YWAYMIVNNIGY
-321 VWFYVGYVLVMV
+321 VWFYVGYALIMV
-333 VLALLSAWFASI
+333 VLALLSALFASI

-449 KSLASFVDP
+449 KTLASFVEP
-458 VNEVLD
+458 VNKFID

-501 MVYILAFLVILFAT
+501 MVYILAFLVLLFAT

-633 VPAYENIEEFAD
+633 VPAYEKIEEFAD

-670 EPVASEPIVEEVKSD
+670 ELEASEPVVEEAKSD

-753 YWYAKALEVASDKTP
+753 YWYAKALKVASDKTP

-775 KLKEVKDDLD
+775 KVEEVKDESD
-785 VVVDEKATVFVA
+785 VVVDEKATVFVE

-816 EPFNLIPVEEAGE
+816 EPFNLIPVEEAGD

-840 DKNEIRP
+840 DKNEIRS
-847 SDREPDYWYDKN
+847 SDREPSYWF
-859 EVIEEVKE
+859 
-867 DRPSDKTPDYW
+867 
-878 YDKNE
+878 DKNE

-954 DRELSYWYDKNEP
+954 DREPSYWYDKNEP
-967 VASEPVVE
+967 IASEPVVE
-975 EAKSDRP
+975 EAKSDRS

-996 KVVEEAKSDSAS
+996 KVVEEVKSDSAS

-1019 EPEPEIE
+1019 EPEPVIE

-1037 PNYWYDKNEEVE
+1037 PDYWYDKNEEVE

-1083 VEEPV
+1083 LEEPV

-1118 EDPEYWY
+1118 E
-1125 GDSEPVIEKQP
+1125 EPK
-1136 EEVKV
+1136 
-1141 EEPVYEFKGERAS
+1141 
-1154 NFEPEHWYHLAKID
+1154 
-1168 SERRASD
+1168 
-1175 EDPEY
+1175 
-1180 WYGDSEPVIE
+1180 
-1190 KQPEEVKVEEPV
+1190 
-1202 YEFKG
+1202 
-1207 ERASN
+1207 
-1212 FEPEHWYHLAKIDSE
+1212 
-1227 RRASD
+1227 
-1232 EDPEYWYKRN
+1232 YWYKRN

-1275 PIKKDEPT
+1275 PIKKDEAT

-1292 PVVVAPVKLDKSD
+1292 PVVVAPVKLNKSD

-1347 VTNQAMIVTP
+1347 VTNQATIVTP

-1399 DTTKKFDKPVSEFK
+1399 DTSKKFDKPVSEFK

>member
-17 SLIVMVALIFFS
+17 SLIVVVALIFFS

-67 EWIDIFMALIV
+67 GWIDIFMALIV
-78 VILLGISIWPAIVAY
+78 VILLGISIWPAVVAY

-104 EVTTKAA
+104 EVTTKTA

-144 MIAVFVPSIRLSMYD
+144 MIAVFVPSIRLSLYD

-214 EDEDE
+214 DEDE

-234 TVEQV
+234 VEQANV
-239 NAEQKVEQKQ
+239 EQKVEQKQ

-273 LAIFLWIVEGFTLIA
+273 LAIFLWVVEGLMLIA
-288 LIAIAIPPVRHFLT
+288 LIAVAIPPVRHFLI
-302 DHITSIG
+302 DHITPIG
-309 YWAYMIVNNIGL
+309 YWAYMIVNNIGY
-321 VWFYVGYVLVMV
+321 VWFYVGYALIMV
-333 VLALLSAWFASI
+333 VLALLSALFASI

-449 KSLASFVDP
+449 KSLASFVEP
-458 VNEVLD
+458 VNKFID

-482 IGSHAFTAA
+482 IGSHSFTAA
-491 QLLDGFFTVL
+491 QLLDGLFTVL
-501 MVYILAFLVILFAT
+501 MVYILAFLVLLFAT

-540 IIGHDFDNEF
+540 IVGHDFDNEF

-670 EPVASEPIVEEVKSD
+670 EPEACEPVVEEAKSD

-704 QQPVIYESAT
+704 QQPVIYESVT

-775 KLKEVKDDLD
+775 KVKEVKDDLD

-816 EPFNLIPVEEAGE
+816 EPFNLIPVEEAGD
-829 KASDKAPNYWY
+829 KASDKDPNYWY
-840 DKNEIRP
+840 DKNEIRS
-847 SDREPDYWYDKN
+847 SDREPDYWFDKN

-878 YDKNE
+878 YENNVV
-883 IRPSDREPD
+883 RASDREPD

-915 VIHALNPENLTP
+915 VIHALNPDNLTP

-954 DRELSYWYDKNEP
+954 DREPSYWYDKNEP
-967 VASEPVVE
+967 VTSEPVVE

-1049 QEPVVKEL
+1049 QELVVKEL

-1083 VEEPV
+1083 LEEPV

-1118 EDPEYWY
+1118 EE
-1125 GDSEPVIEKQP
+1125 
-1136 EEVKV
+1136 
-1141 EEPVYEFKGERAS
+1141 
-1154 NFEPEHWYHLAKID
+1154 
-1168 SERRASD
+1168 
-1175 EDPEY
+1175 
-1180 WYGDSEPVIE
+1180 
-1190 KQPEEVKVEEPV
+1190 
-1202 YEFKG
+1202 
-1207 ERASN
+1207 
-1212 FEPEHWYHLAKIDSE
+1212 
-1227 RRASD
+1227 
-1232 EDPEYWYKRN
+1232 PEYWYKRN

-1292 PVVVAPVKLDKSD
+1292 PVVVAPVKLNKSD

-1347 VTNQAMIVTP
+1347 VTNQATIVTP

>member
-17 SLIVMVALIFFS
+17 SLIVVVALIFFG

-67 EWIDIFMALIV
+67 GWIDIFMALIV

-144 MIAVFVPSIRLSMYD
+144 MIAVFVPSIRLSLYD

-214 EDEDE
+214 DEDE

-239 NAEQKVEQKQ
+239 NVEQKVEQKQ

-273 LAIFLWIVEGFTLIA
+273 LAIFLWIVEGFMLIA
-288 LIAIAIPPVRHFLT
+288 LIAIAIPPVRHFLI
-302 DHITSIG
+302 DHITPIG
-309 YWAYMIVNNIGL
+309 YWAYMIVNNIGY
-321 VWFYVGYVLVMV
+321 VWFYVGYALIMV
-333 VLALLSAWFASI
+333 VLALLSALFASI

-359 LEVGKNDSVVPFV
+359 LEVGKNDFIVPFV

-449 KSLASFVDP
+449 KTLASFVEP
-458 VNEVLD
+458 VNKFID

-501 MVYILAFLVILFAT
+501 MVYILAFLVLLFAT

-670 EPVASEPIVEEVKSD
+670 EPVACEPVVEEAKSD

-714 AASKPVMVETKIEE
+714 AASNPVMVETKIEE
-728 VVEES
+728 VVEET

-775 KLKEVKDDLD
+775 KVEVKDDSD

-797 NSEEDVIETDL
+797 NSKEDVIETDL

-816 EPFNLIPVEEAGE
+816 EPFNLIPVEEAGD

-840 DKNEIRP
+840 DKNEIRS
-847 SDREPDYWYDKN
+847 SDREPDYWF
-859 EVIEEVKE
+859 
-867 DRPSDKTPDYW
+867 
-878 YDKNE
+878 DKNE
-883 IRPSDREPD
+883 IRPSNREPD

-915 VIHALNPENLTP
+915 VIHALNPDNLTP

-936 ASDEE
+936 ASDKE

-954 DRELSYWYDKNEP
+954 DREPSYWYDKNKPE
-967 VASEPVVE
+967 ACELVVE
-975 EAKSDRP
+975 EAKSDRS

-996 KVVEEAKSDSAS
+996 KVVEEVKSDSAS

-1019 EPEPEIE
+1019 EPEPEVE

-1083 VEEPV
+1083 LEEPV

-1118 EDPEYWY
+1118 E
-1125 GDSEPVIEKQP
+1125 EPK
-1136 EEVKV
+1136 
-1141 EEPVYEFKGERAS
+1141 
-1154 NFEPEHWYHLAKID
+1154 
-1168 SERRASD
+1168 
-1175 EDPEY
+1175 
-1180 WYGDSEPVIE
+1180 
-1190 KQPEEVKVEEPV
+1190 
-1202 YEFKG
+1202 
-1207 ERASN
+1207 
-1212 FEPEHWYHLAKIDSE
+1212 
-1227 RRASD
+1227 
-1232 EDPEYWYKRN
+1232 YWYKRN

-1275 PIKKDEPT
+1275 PIKKDEAT

-1292 PVVVAPVKLDKSD
+1292 PVVVAPVKLNKSD

-1347 VTNQAMIVTP
+1347 VTNQATIVTP

-1399 DTTKKFDKPVSEFK
+1399 DTSKKFDKPVSEFK

>member
-17 SLIVMVALIFFS
+17 SLIVVVALIFFS

-67 EWIDIFMALIV
+67 GWIDIFMALIV

-144 MIAVFVPSIRLSMYD
+144 MIAVFVPSIRLSLYD

-214 EDEDE
+214 DEDE
-219 LLAQEQATLLEGAPV
+219 LLAQEQATLLENAPV
-234 TVEQV
+234 AVEQV

-273 LAIFLWIVEGFTLIA
+273 LAIFLWVVEGLMLIA
-288 LIAIAIPPVRHFLT
+288 LIAVAIPPVRHFLT
-302 DHITSIG
+302 DHITPIG
-309 YWAYMIVNNIGL
+309 YWAYMIVNNIGY
-321 VWFYVGYVLVMV
+321 VWFYVGYALIMV
-333 VLALLSAWFASI
+333 VLALLSALFASI

-449 KSLASFVDP
+449 KTLASFVDP

-501 MVYILAFLVILFAT
+501 MVYILAFLVLLFAT

-572 EIDLD
+572 EFDLD

-625 ADVKVQTQ
+625 ADVKAQTQ

-670 EPVASEPIVEEVKSD
+670 EPVASEPVVEEAKSD

-775 KLKEVKDDLD
+775 KVKEVKDDLN

-816 EPFNLIPVEEAGE
+816 EPFNLIPVEEAGD

-840 DKNEIRP
+840 DKNVIRS
-847 SDREPDYWYDKN
+847 SDREPDYWF
-859 EVIEEVKE
+859 
-867 DRPSDKTPDYW
+867 
-878 YDKNE
+878 DKNE
-883 IRPSDREPD
+883 IRSSDREPD
-892 YWYNRNVVEAEENDV
+892 YWYNRNVVETEENDV

-915 VIHALNPENLTP
+915 VIHALNPDNLTP

-954 DRELSYWYDKNEP
+954 DREPSYWYDKNEP
-967 VASEPVVE
+967 VTSEPVVE
-975 EAKSDRP
+975 EAKSDRPSDKTPDYWYESNAVCASNREPDYWYDKNEPEACEPAVEEVKSDRP

-1083 VEEPV
+1083 LEEPV

-1118 EDPEYWY
+1118 EEPEHWY
-1125 GDSEPVIEKQP
+1125 GDPEPVIEKQP
-1136 EEVKV
+1136 EEVKL

-1175 EDPEY
+1175 EE
-1180 WYGDSEPVIE
+1180 
-1190 KQPEEVKVEEPV
+1190 
-1202 YEFKG
+1202 
-1207 ERASN
+1207 
-1212 FEPEHWYHLAKIDSE
+1212 
-1227 RRASD
+1227 
-1232 EDPEYWYKRN
+1232 PEYWYKRN

-1292 PVVVAPVKLDKSD
+1292 PVVVAPVKLNKSD

-1347 VTNQAMIVTP
+1347 VTNQATIVTP

-1439 VVEPVKPIVVVE
+1439 IVEPVKPIVVVE

>member
-17 SLIVMVALIFFS
+17 SLIVVVALIFFG

-46 QFSSKIVELVD
+46 QFSSKIVKLVD

-67 EWIDIFMALIV
+67 GWIDIFMALIV

-144 MIAVFVPSIRLSMYD
+144 MIAVFVPSIRLSLYD

-214 EDEDE
+214 DEDE
-219 LLAQEQATLLEGAPV
+219 LLAQEQATLLEGAPA

-239 NAEQKVEQKQ
+239 NVEQKVEQKQ

-273 LAIFLWIVEGFTLIA
+273 LAIFLWIVEGFMLIA
-288 LIAIAIPPVRHFLT
+288 LIAIAIPPVRHFLI
-302 DHITSIG
+302 DHITPIG
-309 YWAYMIVNNIGL
+309 YWAYMIVNNIGY
-321 VWFYVGYVLVMV
+321 VWFYVGYALIMV
-333 VLALLSAWFASI
+333 VLALLSALFASI

-449 KSLASFVDP
+449 KTLASFVEP
-458 VNEVLD
+458 VNKFID

-501 MVYILAFLVILFAT
+501 MVYILAFLVLLFAT

-572 EIDLD
+572 EIDLEN
-577 KLGTGVKGFKSIE
+577 LGTGVKGFKSIE

-670 EPVASEPIVEEVKSD
+670 EPVACEPVVEEVKYD

-775 KLKEVKDDLD
+775 KVKEVKDDLD
-785 VVVDEKATVFVA
+785 VVVDEKATVFAA

-816 EPFNLIPVEEAGE
+816 EPFNLIPVEETVD

-840 DKNEIRP
+840 DKNVIRS
-847 SDREPDYWYDKN
+847 SDREPDYWF
-859 EVIEEVKE
+859 
-867 DRPSDKTPDYW
+867 
-878 YDKNE
+878 DKNE
-883 IRPSDREPD
+883 IRSSDREPD
-892 YWYNRNVVEAEENDV
+892 YWYNRNVVEAKENDV

-954 DRELSYWYDKNEP
+954 DREPSYWYDKNEP
-967 VASEPVVE
+967 VTSEPVVE
-975 EAKSDRP
+975 EAKSDRSSDKTPDYWYGKNEVIEEVKEDRP

-996 KVVEEAKSDSAS
+996 KVVEEVKSDSAS

-1019 EPEPEIE
+1019 EPEPEVE

-1037 PNYWYDKNEEVE
+1037 PDYWYDKNEEVE

-1083 VEEPV
+1083 LEEPV

-1118 EDPEYWY
+1118 E
-1125 GDSEPVIEKQP
+1125 EPK
-1136 EEVKV
+1136 
-1141 EEPVYEFKGERAS
+1141 
-1154 NFEPEHWYHLAKID
+1154 
-1168 SERRASD
+1168 
-1175 EDPEY
+1175 
-1180 WYGDSEPVIE
+1180 
-1190 KQPEEVKVEEPV
+1190 
-1202 YEFKG
+1202 
-1207 ERASN
+1207 
-1212 FEPEHWYHLAKIDSE
+1212 
-1227 RRASD
+1227 
-1232 EDPEYWYKRN
+1232 YWYKRN

-1292 PVVVAPVKLDKSD
+1292 PVVVAPVKLNKSD

-1318 EARVVRFQLKKIKG
+1318 EARIVRFQLKKIKG

-1399 DTTKKFDKPVSEFK
+1399 DTPKKFDKPVSEFK

-1474 IVEPLDLDDL
+1474 IVEPLDLDEL

>member
-17 SLIVMVALIFFS
+17 SLIVVVALIFFG

-333 VLALLSAWFASI
+333 LLALLSAWFASI

-413 VHHKPVVRIVLAVV
+413 VQHKPVVRIVLAVV

-501 MVYILAFLVILFAT
+501 MVYILAFLVLLFAT

-670 EPVASEPIVEEVKSD
+670 EPVASEPVVEEVKSD

-775 KLKEVKDDLD
+775 KVKEVKDDLD

-816 EPFNLIPVEEAGE
+816 EPFNLIPVEEAGD

-859 EVIEEVKE
+859 EVIEEVKD

-915 VIHALNPENLTP
+915 VIHALNPDNLTP
-927 VCEEGTGEK
+927 VCEEETGEK

-954 DRELSYWYDKNEP
+954 DREPSYWYDKNEP

-975 EAKSDRP
+975 EVKSDRP

-1019 EPEPEIE
+1019 EPVPEIE

-1118 EDPEYWY
+1118 EE
-1125 GDSEPVIEKQP
+1125 
-1136 EEVKV
+1136 
-1141 EEPVYEFKGERAS
+1141 
-1154 NFEPEHWYHLAKID
+1154 
-1168 SERRASD
+1168 
-1175 EDPEY
+1175 PEY

-1347 VTNQAMIVTP
+1347 VTNQATIVTP
-1357 MLQGQGSNKGSKYL
+1357 MLQGQGLNKGSKYL

>member
-17 SLIVMVALIFFS
+17 SLIVVVALIFFG

-111 SVEKN
+111 SVEKS

-234 TVEQV
+234 AVEQV

-333 VLALLSAWFASI
+333 LLALLSAWFASI

-501 MVYILAFLVILFAT
+501 MVYILAFLVLLFAT

-670 EPVASEPIVEEVKSD
+670 EPVASEPVVEEVKSD

-775 KLKEVKDDLD
+775 KVKEVKDDLD

-954 DRELSYWYDKNEP
+954 DREPSYWYDKNEP

-975 EAKSDRP
+975 EVKSDRP

-1019 EPEPEIE
+1019 EPVPEIE

-1118 EDPEYWY
+1118 EEPEYWY

-1175 EDPEY
+1175 EE
-1180 WYGDSEPVIE
+1180 
-1190 KQPEEVKVEEPV
+1190 
-1202 YEFKG
+1202 
-1207 ERASN
+1207 
-1212 FEPEHWYHLAKIDSE
+1212 
-1227 RRASD
+1227 
-1232 EDPEYWYKRN
+1232 PEYWYKRN

-1347 VTNQAMIVTP
+1347 VTNQATIVTP
-1357 MLQGQGSNKGSKYL
+1357 MLQGQGLNKGSKYL

>member
-181 VLGYF
+181 VLGFF

-234 TVEQV
+234 AVEQV

-273 LAIFLWIVEGFTLIA
+273 LAIFLWVVEGFTLIA

-302 DHITSIG
+302 DHITAIG

-383 KDDSVSPLKKYSDGT
+383 KDDSVSPLKKYPDGT

-501 MVYILAFLVILFAT
+501 MVYILAFLVLLFAT

-670 EPVASEPIVEEVKSD
+670 EPVASEPVVEEVKSDRPSDKTPDYWYDRNEVKVVEEVKSD

-714 AASKPVMVETKIEE
+714 AAAKPVMVETKIEE

-775 KLKEVKDDLD
+775 KVKEVKDDLD
-785 VVVDEKATVFVA
+785 VVVDEKATVFFA

-859 EVIEEVKE
+859 EVIEEVKD

-915 VIHALNPENLTP
+915 VIHALNPDNLTP
-927 VCEEGTGEK
+927 VCEEETGEK

-954 DRELSYWYDKNEP
+954 DREPSYWYDKNEP

-982 SDKTPDYWYGRNEV
+982 SDKTPDYWYENNAVCASDREPDYWYDKNEPVASEPVVEEVKSDRPSDKTPDYWYGRNEV
-996 KVVEEAKSDSAS
+996 KVVEEVKSDSAS

-1118 EDPEYWY
+1118 EE
-1125 GDSEPVIEKQP
+1125 
-1136 EEVKV
+1136 
-1141 EEPVYEFKGERAS
+1141 
-1154 NFEPEHWYHLAKID
+1154 
-1168 SERRASD
+1168 
-1175 EDPEY
+1175 
-1180 WYGDSEPVIE
+1180 
-1190 KQPEEVKVEEPV
+1190 
-1202 YEFKG
+1202 
-1207 ERASN
+1207 
-1212 FEPEHWYHLAKIDSE
+1212 
-1227 RRASD
+1227 
-1232 EDPEYWYKRN
+1232 PEYWYKRN

-1347 VTNQAMIVTP
+1347 VTNQATIVTP
-1357 MLQGQGSNKGSKYL
+1357 MLQGQGLNKGSKYL

>member
-17 SLIVMVALIFFS
+17 SLIVVVALIFFS

-144 MIAVFVPSIRLSMYD
+144 MIAVFVPSIRLSLYD

-214 EDEDE
+214 DEDE

-234 TVEQV
+234 AVEQV

-273 LAIFLWIVEGFTLIA
+273 LAIFLWVVEGLMLIA
-288 LIAIAIPPVRHFLT
+288 LIAVAIPPVRHFLT
-302 DHITSIG
+302 DHITPIG
-309 YWAYMIVNNIGL
+309 YWAYMIVNNIGY
-321 VWFYVGYVLVMV
+321 VWFYVGYALIMV
-333 VLALLSAWFASI
+333 VLALLSALFASI

-449 KSLASFVDP
+449 KTLASFVDP

-482 IGSHAFTAA
+482 IGSHSFTAA

-501 MVYILAFLVILFAT
+501 MVYILAFLVLLFAT

-520 FRKPGAVKRANKA
+520 FRKPGAVKRANKS

-572 EIDLD
+572 EFDLD

-670 EPVASEPIVEEVKSD
+670 EPVACEPIVEEVKSD

-704 QQPVIYESAT
+704 QQSVIYESAT

-775 KLKEVKDDLD
+775 KVKEVKDDLN

-816 EPFNLIPVEEAGE
+816 EPFNLIPVEEAGD

-840 DKNEIRP
+840 DKNVIRS
-847 SDREPDYWYDKN
+847 SDREPDYWF
-859 EVIEEVKE
+859 
-867 DRPSDKTPDYW
+867 
-878 YDKNE
+878 DKNE
-883 IRPSDREPD
+883 IRASDEEPDYWFDKNEIRSSDREPD
-892 YWYNRNVVEAEENDV
+892 YWYNRNVVETEENDV

-915 VIHALNPENLTP
+915 VIHALNPDNLTP

-954 DRELSYWYDKNEP
+954 DREPSYWYDKNEP
-967 VASEPVVE
+967 VTSEP
-975 EAKSDRP
+975 
-982 SDKTPDYWYGRNEV
+982 
-996 KVVEEAKSDSAS
+996 VVEEAKSDSAS

-1019 EPEPEIE
+1019 EPEPVIE

-1083 VEEPV
+1083 LEEPV

-1118 EDPEYWY
+1118 EEPEHWY
-1125 GDSEPVIEKQP
+1125 GDSKPVIEKQP
-1136 EEVKV
+1136 EEVKF

-1175 EDPEY
+1175 EE
-1180 WYGDSEPVIE
+1180 
-1190 KQPEEVKVEEPV
+1190 
-1202 YEFKG
+1202 
-1207 ERASN
+1207 
-1212 FEPEHWYHLAKIDSE
+1212 
-1227 RRASD
+1227 
-1232 EDPEYWYKRN
+1232 PEYWYKRN

-1265 FDVEPLSPVQ
+1265 FDVEPLNPVQ

-1347 VTNQAMIVTP
+1347 VTNQATIVTP
-1357 MLQGQGSNKGSKYL
+1357 MLQGQGLNKGSKYL

>member
-17 SLIVMVALIFFS
+17 SLIVVVALIFFS

-67 EWIDIFMALIV
+67 GWIDIFMALIV

-144 MIAVFVPSIRLSMYD
+144 MIAVFVPSIRLSLYD

-202 LLGVLAFKKPKE
+202 LLGVLAFKKPKK
-214 EDEDE
+214 DEDE
-219 LLAQEQATLLEGAPV
+219 LLAQEQATLLEAAPV
-234 TVEQV
+234 AVEQV
-239 NAEQKVEQKQ
+239 NVEQKVEQKQ

-273 LAIFLWIVEGFTLIA
+273 LAIFLWVVEGLMLIA
-288 LIAIAIPPVRHFLT
+288 LIAVAIPSVRHFLT
-302 DHITSIG
+302 DHITPIG
-309 YWAYMIVNNIGL
+309 YWAYMIVNSIGY
-321 VWFYVGYVLVMV
+321 VWFYVGYALIMV
-333 VLALLSAWFASI
+333 VLALLSALFASI

-449 KSLASFVDP
+449 KSLASFVEP
-458 VNEVLD
+458 MNKFID
-464 RYVLNGLFGAYKN
+464 RYVLNGLFGAYNN

-501 MVYILAFLVILFAT
+501 MVYIFAFLVLLFAT

-572 EIDLD
+572 EIDLE

-670 EPVASEPIVEEVKSD
+670 EPEACEPVVEEAKSD

-775 KLKEVKDDLD
+775 KVKEVKDDLD

-797 NSEEDVIETDL
+797 NSKEDVIETDL

-816 EPFNLIPVEEAGE
+816 EPFNLIPVEEAGD
-829 KASDKAPNYWY
+829 KASDKVPNYWY
-840 DKNEIRP
+840 DKNEIRS
-847 SDREPDYWYDKN
+847 SDREPSYWF
-859 EVIEEVKE
+859 
-867 DRPSDKTPDYW
+867 
-878 YDKNE
+878 DKNE
-883 IRPSDREPD
+883 IRSSDREPD
-892 YWYNRNVVEAEENDV
+892 YWYNRNVVEENDV

-915 VIHALNPENLTP
+915 VIHALNPDNLTP

-954 DRELSYWYDKNEP
+954 DREPSYWYDKNEP
-967 VASEPVVE
+967 EACEPVVE
-975 EAKSDRP
+975 EVKSDRPSDKTPDYWYGKNEVIEEVKEDRP

-996 KVVEEAKSDSAS
+996 KVVEEVKSDSAS

-1019 EPEPEIE
+1019 EPEPEVE

-1069 DPEPVIEKQPEEVK
+1069 DPEPVIEKQPEEDK

-1118 EDPEYWY
+1118 EE
-1125 GDSEPVIEKQP
+1125 
-1136 EEVKV
+1136 
-1141 EEPVYEFKGERAS
+1141 
-1154 NFEPEHWYHLAKID
+1154 
-1168 SERRASD
+1168 
-1175 EDPEY
+1175 
-1180 WYGDSEPVIE
+1180 
-1190 KQPEEVKVEEPV
+1190 
-1202 YEFKG
+1202 
-1207 ERASN
+1207 
-1212 FEPEHWYHLAKIDSE
+1212 
-1227 RRASD
+1227 
-1232 EDPEYWYKRN
+1232 PEYWYKRH

-1292 PVVVAPVKLDKSD
+1292 PVVVAPVKLNKSD

-1318 EARVVRFQLKKIKG
+1318 EARIVRFQLKKIKG

-1399 DTTKKFDKPVSEFK
+1399 DTPKKFDKPVSEFK

>member
-1 MKRTVSKICLA
+1 MKRAVSKICLA

-17 SLIVMVALIFFS
+17 SLIVVVALIFFS

-67 EWIDIFMALIV
+67 GWIDIFMALIV

-144 MIAVFVPSIRLSMYD
+144 MIAVFVPSIRLSLYD

-214 EDEDE
+214 DEDE
-219 LLAQEQATLLEGAPV
+219 LLAQEQATLLENASA

-239 NAEQKVEQKQ
+239 NVEQKVEQKQ

-273 LAIFLWIVEGFTLIA
+273 LAIFLWVAEGLMLIA
-288 LIAIAIPPVRHFLT
+288 LIAIAIPSVRHFLT
-302 DHITSIG
+302 DHITPIG
-309 YWAYMIVNNIGL
+309 YWAYMIVNNIGY
-321 VWFYVGYVLVMV
+321 VWFYVGYALIMV
-333 VLALLSAWFASI
+333 VLALLSALFASI

-437 LRVISYGRFAMF
+437 LRVISYGSFAMF
-449 KSLASFVDP
+449 KSLASFVEP
-458 VNEVLD
+458 MNKFID
-464 RYVLNGLFGAYKN
+464 RYVLNGLFGAYNN

-501 MVYILAFLVILFAT
+501 MVYIFAFLVLLFAT

-572 EIDLD
+572 EIDLE

-670 EPVASEPIVEEVKSD
+670 EPVVEEVKSD

-775 KLKEVKDDLD
+775 KVKEVKDDLD

-797 NSEEDVIETDL
+797 NSKEDVIETDL

-816 EPFNLIPVEEAGE
+816 EPFNLIPVEEAGD
-829 KASDKAPNYWY
+829 KASDKAPNYWF
-840 DKNEIRP
+840 DKNEIRS
-847 SDREPDYWYDKN
+847 SDREPDYWF
-859 EVIEEVKE
+859 
-867 DRPSDKTPDYW
+867 
-878 YDKNE
+878 DKNE
-883 IRPSDREPD
+883 IRSSDREPD
-892 YWYNRNVVEAEENDV
+892 YWYNRNVVEENDV

-954 DRELSYWYDKNEP
+954 DREPSYWYDKNEP

-982 SDKTPDYWYGRNEV
+982 SDKTPDYWYDKNEVIEEVKEDRPSDKTPDYWYGRNEV
-996 KVVEEAKSDSAS
+996 KVVEEVKSDSAS

-1037 PNYWYDKNEEVE
+1037 PSYWYDKNEEVE

-1083 VEEPV
+1083 SEEPV

-1118 EDPEYWY
+1118 EE
-1125 GDSEPVIEKQP
+1125 
-1136 EEVKV
+1136 
-1141 EEPVYEFKGERAS
+1141 
-1154 NFEPEHWYHLAKID
+1154 
-1168 SERRASD
+1168 
-1175 EDPEY
+1175 
-1180 WYGDSEPVIE
+1180 
-1190 KQPEEVKVEEPV
+1190 
-1202 YEFKG
+1202 
-1207 ERASN
+1207 
-1212 FEPEHWYHLAKIDSE
+1212 
-1227 RRASD
+1227 
-1232 EDPEYWYKRN
+1232 PEYWYKRH

-1275 PIKKDEPT
+1275 PMKKDEAT

-1292 PVVVAPVKLDKSD
+1292 PVVVAPVKLNKSD
-1305 ISEVASMDNIKPV
+1305 ISEVTSMDNIKPV
-1318 EARVVRFQLKKIKG
+1318 EARIVRFQLKKIKG

-1399 DTTKKFDKPVSEFK
+1399 DTPKKFDKPVSEFK

>member
-17 SLIVMVALIFFS
+17 SLIVVVALIFFS

-67 EWIDIFMALIV
+67 GWIDIFMALVV

-234 TVEQV
+234 AVEQV
-239 NAEQKVEQKQ
+239 NAEQKVEKKQ

-273 LAIFLWIVEGFTLIA
+273 LAIFLWVVEGFMLIA

-302 DHITSIG
+302 DHITPIG
-309 YWAYMIVNNIGL
+309 YWAYMIVNNIGY
-321 VWFYVGYVLVMV
+321 VWFYVGYALIMV
-333 VLALLSAWFASI
+333 VLALLSALFASI

-449 KSLASFVDP
+449 KTLASFVEP
-458 VNEVLD
+458 MNKFID

-482 IGSHAFTAA
+482 IGLHAFTAA

-501 MVYILAFLVILFAT
+501 MVYILAFLVLLFAT

-625 ADVKVQTQ
+625 ADVKAQTQ

-670 EPVASEPIVEEVKSD
+670 EPVASEPVVEEVKSD

-693 YWYDRNFVLPI
+693 YWYDRNFILPI

-775 KLKEVKDDLD
+775 KVKEVKDDLN

-816 EPFNLIPVEEAGE
+816 EPFNLIPVEEAGD

-847 SDREPDYWYDKN
+847 SDC
-859 EVIEEVKE
+859 
-867 DRPSDKTPDYW
+867 
-878 YDKNE
+878 
-883 IRPSDREPD
+883 EPD

-954 DRELSYWYDKNEP
+954 DREPSYWYDKNEP

-982 SDKTPDYWYGRNEV
+982 SDKTPDYWYVRNEV

-1118 EDPEYWY
+1118 EE
-1125 GDSEPVIEKQP
+1125 
-1136 EEVKV
+1136 
-1141 EEPVYEFKGERAS
+1141 
-1154 NFEPEHWYHLAKID
+1154 
-1168 SERRASD
+1168 
-1175 EDPEY
+1175 
-1180 WYGDSEPVIE
+1180 
-1190 KQPEEVKVEEPV
+1190 
-1202 YEFKG
+1202 
-1207 ERASN
+1207 
-1212 FEPEHWYHLAKIDSE
+1212 
-1227 RRASD
+1227 
-1232 EDPEYWYKRN
+1232 PEYWYKRN

-1347 VTNQAMIVTP
+1347 VTNQATIVTP
-1357 MLQGQGSNKGSKYL
+1357 MLQGQGLNKGSKYL

-1399 DTTKKFDKPVSEFK
+1399 DTSKKFDKPVSEFK

>member
-17 SLIVMVALIFFS
+17 SLIVVVALIFFS

-46 QFSSKIVELVD
+46 QFSSKIVKLVD

-67 EWIDIFMALIV
+67 GWIDIFMALIV

-144 MIAVFVPSIRLSMYD
+144 MIAVFVPSIRLSLYD

-214 EDEDE
+214 DEDE
-219 LLAQEQATLLEGAPV
+219 LLAQEQATLLENAPV
-234 TVEQV
+234 AVEQANV
-239 NAEQKVEQKQ
+239 EQKVEQKQ

-273 LAIFLWIVEGFTLIA
+273 LAIFLWVVEGLMLIA

-302 DHITSIG
+302 DHITPIG
-309 YWAYMIVNNIGL
+309 YWAYMIVNNIGY
-321 VWFYVGYVLVMV
+321 VWFYVGYALIMV
-333 VLALLSAWFASI
+333 VLALLSALFASI

-449 KSLASFVDP
+449 KTLASFVEP
-458 VNEVLD
+458 VNKFID

-501 MVYILAFLVILFAT
+501 MVYILAFLVLLFAT

-625 ADVKVQTQ
+625 ADVKAQTQ

-660 REPSYWYDKN
+660 CEPSYWYDKN
-670 EPVASEPIVEEVKSD
+670 EPVACEPVVEEVKSD

-775 KLKEVKDDLD
+775 KVKEIKDDLD
-785 VVVDEKATVFVA
+785 VVVDNKATMFVA

-816 EPFNLIPVEEAGE
+816 EPFNLIPVEEAGD

-840 DKNEIRP
+840 DKNEIRS
-847 SDREPDYWYDKN
+847 SDREPDYWF
-859 EVIEEVKE
+859 
-867 DRPSDKTPDYW
+867 
-878 YDKNE
+878 DKNE
-883 IRPSDREPD
+883 IRSSDREPD

-915 VIHALNPENLTP
+915 VIHALNPDNLTP

-954 DRELSYWYDKNEP
+954 DREPSYWYDKNEP
-967 VASEPVVE
+967 VTSEPVVE

-982 SDKTPDYWYGRNEV
+982 SDKTPDYWYENNAVCASDREPDYWYDKNEPVACEPVVEEAKSDRPSDRTPDYWYGRNEV

-1026 VIKEIRPSDRE
+1026 GIKEIRPSDRE

-1083 VEEPV
+1083 LEEPV

-1118 EDPEYWY
+1118 EE
-1125 GDSEPVIEKQP
+1125 
-1136 EEVKV
+1136 
-1141 EEPVYEFKGERAS
+1141 
-1154 NFEPEHWYHLAKID
+1154 
-1168 SERRASD
+1168 
-1175 EDPEY
+1175 
-1180 WYGDSEPVIE
+1180 
-1190 KQPEEVKVEEPV
+1190 
-1202 YEFKG
+1202 
-1207 ERASN
+1207 
-1212 FEPEHWYHLAKIDSE
+1212 
-1227 RRASD
+1227 
-1232 EDPEYWYKRN
+1232 PEYWYKRN

-1292 PVVVAPVKLDKSD
+1292 PVVVAPVKLNKSD

-1318 EARVVRFQLKKIKG
+1318 EARIVRFQLKKIKG

-1357 MLQGQGSNKGSKYL
+1357 MLQGQGLNKGSKYL

-1399 DTTKKFDKPVSEFK
+1399 DTPKKFDKPVSEFK

-1451 QAPKPVESKSE
+1451 QAPKPVENKSE
-1462 ASIKKPSPVKAS
+1462 ASIKKPSPIKAS

>member
-17 SLIVMVALIFFS
+17 SLIVVVALIFFS

-46 QFSSKIVELVD
+46 QFSSKIVKLVD

-67 EWIDIFMALIV
+67 GWIDIFMALIV

-144 MIAVFVPSIRLSMYD
+144 MIAVFVPSIRLSLYD

-214 EDEDE
+214 DEDE
-219 LLAQEQATLLEGAPV
+219 LLAQEQATLLENAPV

-239 NAEQKVEQKQ
+239 NVEQKVEQKQ

-273 LAIFLWIVEGFTLIA
+273 LAIFLWVVEGLMLIA

-302 DHITSIG
+302 DHITPIG
-309 YWAYMIVNNIGL
+309 YWAYMIVNNIGY
-321 VWFYVGYVLVMV
+321 VWFYVGYALIMV
-333 VLALLSAWFASI
+333 VLALLSALFASI

-437 LRVISYGRFAMF
+437 LRVISYGKFAMF
-449 KSLASFVDP
+449 KTLASFVEP
-458 VNEVLD
+458 VNKFID

-501 MVYILAFLVILFAT
+501 MVYILAFLVLLFAT

-572 EIDLD
+572 EFDLD

-670 EPVASEPIVEEVKSD
+670 EPVVCEPIVEEVKSD

-704 QQPVIYESAT
+704 QQPVIYEFAT

-728 VVEES
+728 VVEDS

-775 KLKEVKDDLD
+775 KVKEVKDDLNA
-785 VVVDEKATVFVA
+785 VVDEKATVFVA

-816 EPFNLIPVEEAGE
+816 EPFNLIPVEEAGD

-840 DKNEIRP
+840 DKNEIRS
-847 SDREPDYWYDKN
+847 SDRELDYWF
-859 EVIEEVKE
+859 
-867 DRPSDKTPDYW
+867 
-878 YDKNE
+878 DKNE
-883 IRPSDREPD
+883 IRSSDREPD

-915 VIHALNPENLTP
+915 VIHALNPDNLTP

-954 DRELSYWYDKNEP
+954 DREPSYWYDKNEP
-967 VASEPVVE
+967 VTSEPVVEEAKSDRPSDRTPDYWYENNAVCASDREPDYWYDKNETEACEPVVE

-1083 VEEPV
+1083 LEEPV

-1118 EDPEYWY
+1118 EE
-1125 GDSEPVIEKQP
+1125 
-1136 EEVKV
+1136 
-1141 EEPVYEFKGERAS
+1141 
-1154 NFEPEHWYHLAKID
+1154 
-1168 SERRASD
+1168 
-1175 EDPEY
+1175 
-1180 WYGDSEPVIE
+1180 
-1190 KQPEEVKVEEPV
+1190 
-1202 YEFKG
+1202 
-1207 ERASN
+1207 
-1212 FEPEHWYHLAKIDSE
+1212 
-1227 RRASD
+1227 
-1232 EDPEYWYKRN
+1232 PEYWYKRN

-1305 ISEVASMDNIKPV
+1305 ISEVASMDNVKPV

-1347 VTNQAMIVTP
+1347 VTNQATIVTP

-1399 DTTKKFDKPVSEFK
+1399 DTPKKFDKPVSEFK

>member
-17 SLIVMVALIFFS
+17 SLIVVVALIFFS

-46 QFSSKIVELVD
+46 QFSSKIVKLVD

-67 EWIDIFMALIV
+67 GWIDIFMALIV

-144 MIAVFVPSIRLSMYD
+144 MIAVFVPSIRLSLYD

-214 EDEDE
+214 DEDE
-219 LLAQEQATLLEGAPV
+219 LLAQEQATLLESAPV
-234 TVEQV
+234 AVEQANV
-239 NAEQKVEQKQ
+239 EQKVEQKQ

-273 LAIFLWIVEGFTLIA
+273 LAIFLWVVEGLMLIA

-302 DHITSIG
+302 DHITPIG
-309 YWAYMIVNNIGL
+309 YWAYMIVNNIGY
-321 VWFYVGYVLVMV
+321 VWFYVGYALIMV
-333 VLALLSAWFASI
+333 VLALLSALFASI

-449 KSLASFVDP
+449 KTLASFVEP
-458 VNEVLD
+458 VNKFID

-501 MVYILAFLVILFAT
+501 MVYILAFLVLLFAT

-564 DNATGEAM
+564 DNATGEAV
-572 EIDLD
+572 EIDLE

-670 EPVASEPIVEEVKSD
+670 EPVACEPVVEEAKSD

-775 KLKEVKDDLD
+775 KVKEVKDDLD
-785 VVVDEKATVFVA
+785 VVVDEKATVFAA
-797 NSEEDVIETDL
+797 NFEEDVIETDL

-816 EPFNLIPVEEAGE
+816 EPFNLIPVEEAGD

-840 DKNEIRP
+840 DKNVIR
-847 SDREPDYWYDKN
+847 SSNREPDYWF
-859 EVIEEVKE
+859 
-867 DRPSDKTPDYW
+867 
-878 YDKNE
+878 DKNE
-883 IRPSDREPD
+883 IRSSDREPD
-892 YWYNRNVVEAEENDV
+892 YWYNRNVVEAKENDV

-915 VIHALNPENLTP
+915 VIHALNPDNLTP

-954 DRELSYWYDKNEP
+954 DREPSYWYDKNEP
-967 VASEPVVE
+967 VTSEPVVE

-982 SDKTPDYWYGRNEV
+982 SDKTPDYWYENNAVCASDREPDYWYDKNEPVACEPVVEEAKSDRPSDRTPDYWYGRNEV

-1026 VIKEIRPSDRE
+1026 GIKEIRPSDRE

-1083 VEEPV
+1083 LEEPV

-1118 EDPEYWY
+1118 EE
-1125 GDSEPVIEKQP
+1125 
-1136 EEVKV
+1136 
-1141 EEPVYEFKGERAS
+1141 
-1154 NFEPEHWYHLAKID
+1154 
-1168 SERRASD
+1168 
-1175 EDPEY
+1175 
-1180 WYGDSEPVIE
+1180 
-1190 KQPEEVKVEEPV
+1190 
-1202 YEFKG
+1202 
-1207 ERASN
+1207 
-1212 FEPEHWYHLAKIDSE
+1212 
-1227 RRASD
+1227 
-1232 EDPEYWYKRN
+1232 PEYWYKRN

-1292 PVVVAPVKLDKSD
+1292 PVVVAPVKLNKSD

-1318 EARVVRFQLKKIKG
+1318 EARIVRFQLKKIKG

-1357 MLQGQGSNKGSKYL
+1357 MLQGQGLNKGSKYL

-1399 DTTKKFDKPVSEFK
+1399 DTPKKFDKPVSEFK

-1451 QAPKPVESKSE
+1451 QAPKPVENKSE
-1462 ASIKKPSPVKAS
+1462 ASIKKPSPIKAS

>member
-17 SLIVMVALIFFS
+17 SLIVVVALIFFS

-46 QFSSKIVELVD
+46 QFSSKIVKLVD

-78 VILLGISIWPAIVAY
+78 VILLGISIWPAVVAY

-144 MIAVFVPSIRLSMYD
+144 MIAVFVPSIRLSLYD

-214 EDEDE
+214 DEDE
-219 LLAQEQATLLEGAPV
+219 LLAQEQAALLEGAPV
-234 TVEQV
+234 VEQANV
-239 NAEQKVEQKQ
+239 EQKVEQKQ

-273 LAIFLWIVEGFTLIA
+273 LAIFLWVVEGLMLIA

-302 DHITSIG
+302 DHITPIG
-309 YWAYMIVNNIGL
+309 YWAYMIVNNIGY
-321 VWFYVGYVLVMV
+321 VWFYVGYALIMV
-333 VLALLSAWFASI
+333 VLALLSALFASI

-437 LRVISYGRFAMF
+437 LRVISYGKFAMF
-449 KSLASFVDP
+449 KTLASFVEP
-458 VNEVLD
+458 VNKFID

-491 QLLDGFFTVL
+491 QLLDGLFTVL
-501 MVYILAFLVILFAT
+501 MVYIFAFLVLLFAT
-515 FIAWC
+515 FITWC

-670 EPVASEPIVEEVKSD
+670 EPVVCEPVVEEAKSD

-775 KLKEVKDDLD
+775 KVKEVKDDLD
-785 VVVDEKATVFVA
+785 VVVDEKATVFAA

-816 EPFNLIPVEEAGE
+816 EPFNLIPVEEAGD

-840 DKNEIRP
+840 DKNEIRS
-847 SDREPDYWYDKN
+847 SDREPDYWF
-859 EVIEEVKE
+859 
-867 DRPSDKTPDYW
+867 
-878 YDKNE
+878 DKNE
-883 IRPSDREPD
+883 IRSSDREPD

-915 VIHALNPENLTP
+915 VIHALNPDNLTP
-927 VCEEGTGEK
+927 VCEEETGEK

-954 DRELSYWYDKNEP
+954 DREPWYWYDKNEP
-967 VASEPVVE
+967 EACEPVVE
-975 EAKSDRP
+975 ETKSDRSSDKTPDYWYDKNEVIEEVKEDRP
-982 SDKTPDYWYGRNEV
+982 SDRTPDYWYGRNEV

-1057 RPSDREPWYWYG
+1057 RPSDREPSYWY
-1069 DPEPVIEKQPEEVK
+1069 DKNEPVIEKKPEEVK

-1118 EDPEYWY
+1118 EE
-1125 GDSEPVIEKQP
+1125 
-1136 EEVKV
+1136 
-1141 EEPVYEFKGERAS
+1141 
-1154 NFEPEHWYHLAKID
+1154 
-1168 SERRASD
+1168 
-1175 EDPEY
+1175 
-1180 WYGDSEPVIE
+1180 
-1190 KQPEEVKVEEPV
+1190 
-1202 YEFKG
+1202 
-1207 ERASN
+1207 
-1212 FEPEHWYHLAKIDSE
+1212 
-1227 RRASD
+1227 
-1232 EDPEYWYKRN
+1232 PEYWYKRN

-1292 PVVVAPVKLDKSD
+1292 PVVVAPVKLNKSD

-1318 EARVVRFQLKKIKG
+1318 EARIVRFQLKKIKG

-1399 DTTKKFDKPVSEFK
+1399 DTPKKFDKPVSEFK

-1425 EEEQKLLANSGNED
+1425 EEEQKLLVNSGNED

>member
-17 SLIVMVALIFFS
+17 SLIVVVALIFFG

-67 EWIDIFMALIV
+67 GWIDIFMALIV

-144 MIAVFVPSIRLSMYD
+144 MIAVFVPSIRLSLYD

-214 EDEDE
+214 DEDE
-219 LLAQEQATLLEGAPV
+219 LLAQEQATLLEGAPA

-239 NAEQKVEQKQ
+239 NVEQKVEQKQ

-273 LAIFLWIVEGFTLIA
+273 LAIFLWIVEGFMLIA
-288 LIAIAIPPVRHFLT
+288 LIAIAIPSVRHFLT
-302 DHITSIG
+302 DHITPIG
-309 YWAYMIVNNIGL
+309 YWAYMIVNNIGY
-321 VWFYVGYVLVMV
+321 VWFYVGYALIMV
-333 VLALLSAWFASI
+333 VLALLSALFASI

-449 KSLASFVDP
+449 KSLASFVEP
-458 VNEVLD
+458 VNKFID

-501 MVYILAFLVILFAT
+501 MVYILAFLVLLFAT

-572 EIDLD
+572 EIDLEN
-577 KLGTGVKGFKSIE
+577 LGTGVKGFKSIE

-670 EPVASEPIVEEVKSD
+670 EPVVCEPVVEEAKSD

-775 KLKEVKDDLD
+775 KVKEVKDDLD

-797 NSEEDVIETDL
+797 NSKEDVIETDL

-816 EPFNLIPVEEAGE
+816 EPFNLIPVEEAGD

-840 DKNEIRP
+840 DKNVIRS
-847 SDREPDYWYDKN
+847 SDREPDYWFDKN

-878 YDKNE
+878 YENNVVCA
-883 IRPSDREPD
+883 SDREPD

-915 VIHALNPENLTP
+915 VIHALNPDNLTP
-927 VCEEGTGEK
+927 VCEEETGEK

-954 DRELSYWYDKNEP
+954 DREPSYWYDKNEP

-975 EAKSDRP
+975 EAKSDRSSDKTPDYWYDKNEVIEEVKEDRP

-996 KVVEEAKSDSAS
+996 KVVEEVKSDSAS

-1019 EPEPEIE
+1019 EPEPVIE

-1057 RPSDREPWYWYG
+1057 RPSDREPWFWYG

-1118 EDPEYWY
+1118 E
-1125 GDSEPVIEKQP
+1125 EPK
-1136 EEVKV
+1136 
-1141 EEPVYEFKGERAS
+1141 
-1154 NFEPEHWYHLAKID
+1154 
-1168 SERRASD
+1168 
-1175 EDPEY
+1175 
-1180 WYGDSEPVIE
+1180 
-1190 KQPEEVKVEEPV
+1190 
-1202 YEFKG
+1202 
-1207 ERASN
+1207 
-1212 FEPEHWYHLAKIDSE
+1212 
-1227 RRASD
+1227 
-1232 EDPEYWYKRN
+1232 YWYKRN

-1292 PVVVAPVKLDKSD
+1292 PVVVAPVKLNKSD

-1318 EARVVRFQLKKIKG
+1318 EARIVRFQLKKIKG

-1399 DTTKKFDKPVSEFK
+1399 DTPKKFDKPVSEFK

>member
-17 SLIVMVALIFFS
+17 SLIVVVALIFFS

-67 EWIDIFMALIV
+67 GWIDIFMALIV

-111 SVEKN
+111 LVEKN

-144 MIAVFVPSIRLSMYD
+144 MIAVFVPSIRLSLYD

-214 EDEDE
+214 DEDE
-219 LLAQEQATLLEGAPV
+219 LLAQEQATLLEGAPA

-239 NAEQKVEQKQ
+239 NVEQKVEQKQ

-273 LAIFLWIVEGFTLIA
+273 LAIFLWIVEGFMLIA
-288 LIAIAIPPVRHFLT
+288 LIVIAIPPVRHFLT
-302 DHITSIG
+302 DHITPIG
-309 YWAYMIVNNIGL
+309 YWVYMIVNNIGY
-321 VWFYVGYVLVMV
+321 VWFYVGYALIMV
-333 VLALLSAWFASI
+333 VLALLSALFASI

-501 MVYILAFLVILFAT
+501 MVYILAFLVLLFAT

-633 VPAYENIEEFAD
+633 APAYENIEEFAD

-670 EPVASEPIVEEVKSD
+670 ELVVCEPVVEEVKSD

-775 KLKEVKDDLD
+775 KVKEVKDDLD

-816 EPFNLIPVEEAGE
+816 EPFNLIPVEEAGD
-829 KASDKAPNYWY
+829 KASDKVPNYWY
-840 DKNEIRP
+840 EKNEIRS
-847 SDREPDYWYDKN
+847 SDREPDYWFDKN

-867 DRPSDKTPDYW
+867 GKPSDKTPDYW

-915 VIHALNPENLTP
+915 VIHALNPDNLTP

-941 PDYWYDKNEIRPS
+941 PDYWYDKNEIRSS
-954 DRELSYWYDKNEP
+954 DREPSYWYDKNEP
-967 VASEPVVE
+967 VACEPVVE

-1037 PNYWYDKNEEVE
+1037 PSYWYDKNEEVE

-1057 RPSDREPWYWYG
+1057 RPSDREPWYWYK

-1083 VEEPV
+1083 LEEPV

-1118 EDPEYWY
+1118 EE
-1125 GDSEPVIEKQP
+1125 
-1136 EEVKV
+1136 
-1141 EEPVYEFKGERAS
+1141 
-1154 NFEPEHWYHLAKID
+1154 
-1168 SERRASD
+1168 
-1175 EDPEY
+1175 
-1180 WYGDSEPVIE
+1180 
-1190 KQPEEVKVEEPV
+1190 
-1202 YEFKG
+1202 
-1207 ERASN
+1207 
-1212 FEPEHWYHLAKIDSE
+1212 
-1227 RRASD
+1227 
-1232 EDPEYWYKRN
+1232 PEYWYKRN

-1347 VTNQAMIVTP
+1347 VTNQATIVTP

-1371 ANRASKERADVRR
+1371 ANRANKERADVRR

-1399 DTTKKFDKPVSEFK
+1399 DTSKKFDKPVSEFK

>member
-12 VLWAL
+12 VLWTL
-17 SLIVMVALIFFS
+17 SLIVVVALIFFS

-144 MIAVFVPSIRLSMYD
+144 MIAVFVPSIRLSLYD

-214 EDEDE
+214 DEDE
-219 LLAQEQATLLEGAPV
+219 LLAQEQATLLENAPV
-234 TVEQV
+234 AVEQV

-273 LAIFLWIVEGFTLIA
+273 LAIFLWVVEGLMLVA
-288 LIAIAIPPVRHFLT
+288 LIAVAIPPVRHFLT
-302 DHITSIG
+302 DHITPIG
-309 YWAYMIVNNIGL
+309 YWAYMIVNNIGY
-321 VWFYVGYVLVMV
+321 VWFYVGYALIMV
-333 VLALLSAWFASI
+333 VLALLSALFASI

-449 KSLASFVDP
+449 KTLASFVDP

-482 IGSHAFTAA
+482 IGSHSFTAA

-501 MVYILAFLVILFAT
+501 MVYILAFLVLLFAT

-572 EIDLD
+572 EFDLD

-670 EPVASEPIVEEVKSD
+670 EPVASESVVEEAKSD

-728 VVEES
+728 AVEES

-775 KLKEVKDDLD
+775 KVKEIKDDLN

-816 EPFNLIPVEEAGE
+816 EPFNLIPVEEAGD

-840 DKNEIRP
+840 DKNVIRS
-847 SDREPDYWYDKN
+847 SDREPDYWF
-859 EVIEEVKE
+859 
-867 DRPSDKTPDYW
+867 
-878 YDKNE
+878 DKNE
-883 IRPSDREPD
+883 IRASDEEPDYWFDKNEIRSSDREPD
-892 YWYNRNVVEAEENDV
+892 YWYNRNVVETEENDV

-915 VIHALNPENLTP
+915 VIHALNPDNLTP

-954 DRELSYWYDKNEP
+954 DREPSYWYDKNEP
-967 VASEPVVE
+967 VTSEPVVE

-996 KVVEEAKSDSAS
+996 KVVEEVKSDRPSDKTPDYWYGRNKVKVVEEAKSDSAS

-1019 EPEPEIE
+1019 EPEPVIE

-1049 QEPVVKEL
+1049 QESVVKEL

-1083 VEEPV
+1083 LEEPV

-1118 EDPEYWY
+1118 EE
-1125 GDSEPVIEKQP
+1125 
-1136 EEVKV
+1136 
-1141 EEPVYEFKGERAS
+1141 
-1154 NFEPEHWYHLAKID
+1154 
-1168 SERRASD
+1168 
-1175 EDPEY
+1175 
-1180 WYGDSEPVIE
+1180 
-1190 KQPEEVKVEEPV
+1190 
-1202 YEFKG
+1202 
-1207 ERASN
+1207 
-1212 FEPEHWYHLAKIDSE
+1212 
-1227 RRASD
+1227 
-1232 EDPEYWYKRN
+1232 PEYWYKRN

-1292 PVVVAPVKLDKSD
+1292 PVVVAPVKLNKSD

-1347 VTNQAMIVTP
+1347 VTNQATIVTP

-1399 DTTKKFDKPVSEFK
+1399 DTSKKFDKPVSEFK

>member
-17 SLIVMVALIFFS
+17 SLIVVVALIFFS

-67 EWIDIFMALIV
+67 GWIDIFMALIV
-78 VILLGISIWPAIVAY
+78 VILLGISIWPAIVVY

-144 MIAVFVPSIRLSMYD
+144 MIAVFVPSIRLSLYD

-214 EDEDE
+214 DEDE
-219 LLAQEQATLLEGAPV
+219 LLAQEQATLLENAPV
-234 TVEQV
+234 AVEQV

-273 LAIFLWIVEGFTLIA
+273 LAIFLWVVEGLMLIA
-288 LIAIAIPPVRHFLT
+288 LIAVAIPPVRHFLT
-302 DHITSIG
+302 DHITPIG
-309 YWAYMIVNNIGL
+309 YWAYMIVNNIGY
-321 VWFYVGYVLVMV
+321 VWFYVGYALIMV
-333 VLALLSAWFASI
+333 VLALLSALFASI

-449 KSLASFVDP
+449 KTLASFVDP

-501 MVYILAFLVILFAT
+501 MVYILAFLVLLFAT

-572 EIDLD
+572 EFDLD

-670 EPVASEPIVEEVKSD
+670 EPVASEPVIEEAKSD

-775 KLKEVKDDLD
+775 KVKEVKDDLD

-816 EPFNLIPVEEAGE
+816 EPFNLIPVEEAGD
-829 KASDKAPNYWY
+829 KASDKVPNYWY
-840 DKNEIRP
+840 DKNVIRS
-847 SDREPDYWYDKN
+847 SDREPDYWF
-859 EVIEEVKE
+859 
-867 DRPSDKTPDYW
+867 
-878 YDKNE
+878 DKNE
-883 IRPSDREPD
+883 IRASDEEPDYWFDKNEIRSSDREPD
-892 YWYNRNVVEAEENDV
+892 YWYNRNVVETEENDV

-915 VIHALNPENLTP
+915 VIHALNPDNLTP

-954 DRELSYWYDKNEP
+954 DREPSYWYDKNEP

-975 EAKSDRP
+975 EAKSDRSSDKTPDYWYGRNEVEVVEEVKEDRP

-1083 VEEPV
+1083 LEEPV

-1118 EDPEYWY
+1118 EEPEHWY

-1175 EDPEY
+1175 EE
-1180 WYGDSEPVIE
+1180 
-1190 KQPEEVKVEEPV
+1190 
-1202 YEFKG
+1202 
-1207 ERASN
+1207 
-1212 FEPEHWYHLAKIDSE
+1212 
-1227 RRASD
+1227 
-1232 EDPEYWYKRN
+1232 PEYWYKRN

-1292 PVVVAPVKLDKSD
+1292 PVVVAPVKLNKSD

-1347 VTNQAMIVTP
+1347 VTNQAIIVTP
-1357 MLQGQGSNKGSKYL
+1357 MLQGQGLNKGSKYL